1 MSANV
6 NHSAD
11 ATGTDNIQTGAET
24 ETANTTAAASPSAS
38 PITRQ
43 LDKSRQTLL
52 DLSTRNRLLSLP
64 QAATAK
70 LLHFADELTPE
81 VYRLLVNEAKAMSFV
96 PSKTDEEQ
104 AASPAEAA
112 VPPLAPPLALPQPDE
127 QATEESRD
135 ERGIAQRHRD
145 LKLQTRLTSE
155 KLQRRL
161 LDMYSDART
170 FVEEQG
176 VNILFLALGHLQ
188 WFDRN
193 APDKPRFAPL
203 ILLPVALE
211 RKSAA
216 ERFTLSWLQED
227 AAENLSLAAKLKA
240 DFGLELPDFK
250 AGDDFDPAAYLT
262 SVATMAAAQPGWQVL
277 PNAMT
282 LGFFSFAKFLMYRDL
297 DASTWPAEKRL
308 DQQALIAAA
317 LQDGFEAR
325 DQLFPEDADVDQLI
339 PVVSQRHV
347 VDADSSQSLAI
358 EAVRRGENLVIQGPP
373 GTGKSQTITNVIAA
387 AIADGKKVLFISE
400 KMAALEVVNRRL
412 KAVGLGPACL
422 ELHSHHTNKRKV
434 LEELKATRDLGKPRV
449 EHRDQII
456 NELSSVQQ
464 QLNAHSETMHQPLSP
479 CALTPYQIL
488 GHLAKLDAVQIAHLP
503 DLLEGASHWTP
514 EDFHTRQQTVQ
525 ALRQAASKVM
535 PIAQHAWRGVCHP
548 ALLKLDAER
557 FAQQLPALQTLLNQ
571 TLQDSEQLA
580 QSLNGLKA
588 ENIQNLQAQITL
600 AQQLASAPT
609 VDRQAVASVI
619 WSHGLGQL
627 QKLVECGQQFSA
639 QAQNLRNRFAESAWN
654 QDWNSAR
661 QSIAAHGDSLF
672 RIFNSS
678 YRQAIASVKAHL
690 KAELPKTKA
699 ERTQWLDELMQAQS
713 LRQTLS
719 QQNTDGLA
727 AFGQLWQGEQ
737 SDWGQLQ
744 SVLRWMGGPDGQGR
758 SEAFR
763 QLYAQLPSP
772 AHCAELAK
780 TADASLQ
787 KFMQAAQQVL
797 GNYQFD
803 TREAFDA
810 SDLSA
815 IDLSQLQERLAQWMA
830 EPTALLDWT
839 QYHAT
844 RTQARAAGLSPLVE
858 QVEQDAIALA
868 DLSPCFDRA
877 YYEALLRQATQ
888 AYPELVGFNG
898 DQHSQKVRHF
908 RALDIERIELARA
921 QSALSHYEQ
930 VPRTASGIGPLGV
943 LNGEIARKRGHMPLR
958 KLFKL
963 AGEAVQAIKPV
974 FMMSPL
980 SVAQFLEPG
989 AVEFDL
995 LVIDEASQI
1004 EPVDALGAIARCK
1017 QLVVVGDDRQLPPTR
1032 FFSRMTSEQED
1043 FDEDDEDQLIAGAAD
1058 VESILSL
1065 CLAKG
1070 MPQLMLRWHYRSRHQ
1085 SLIAVSNQQFYNSG
1099 LFIVPSPYTARAGMG
1114 LRFHHL
1120 PEGRFDSGATRVN
1133 RIEAQ
1138 TIARAI
1144 MRHALQTPQL
1154 SLGVAAFSLQQKI
1167 AIQDELELLRRQQP
1181 EAESFFVAH
1190 PNEPFFIK
1198 NLENVQGDER
1208 DVIFISV
1215 AYARNAQG
1223 YLPMRFGPVSADG
1236 GERRL
1241 NVLISRAKQ
1250 RCEVFSSIT
1259 ADDID
1264 LERGKGK
1271 GVAALKVFLNY
1282 AATGQLAVAGISGR
1296 DLESP
1301 LEEDVYEA
1309 LTAQGLKI
1317 ETQIGIAGF
1326 FIDLAVV
1333 DPEQP
1338 GRYLLGIECDGA
1350 SYHSSRSARD
1360 RDRLR
1365 QSVLEGHGWKLLRIW
1380 GADWFRQPRAQTE
1393 RVLAAVEAAKQDLE
1407 RNQPVV
1413 QTIYTPAAIEI
1424 IERAPE
1430 ETAAQ
1435 TLAAATS
1442 ATAYTEARLD
1452 IPPQE
1457 LHNVPT
1463 PRLAQLVRQ
1472 VVEQEGPIHFDELVT
1487 RMRTLWGLQRAGSR
1501 VRDAL
1506 DSARQSLLADG
1517 AITTEAE
1524 FLDLPHRAVRV
1535 RDRSAVSSANL
1546 RRPDCLPPAEIR
1558 QAIVQTLQSNLGGQR
1573 DELPGAVARLLGLSA
1588 VTAPVRELVLAQLD
1602 ALHDSGAVEFNGTLY
1617 RPKANS

>member
-1 MSANV
+1 MHADSNSAL
-6 NHSAD
+6 
-11 ATGTDNIQTGAET
+11 
-24 ETANTTAAASPSAS
+24 
-38 PITRQ
+38 ITRQ
-43 LDKSRQTLL
+43 LEKNRQALL

-64 QAATAK
+64 QAATARV
-70 LLHFADELTPE
+70 LHFADERTDE
-81 VYRLLVNEAKAMSFV
+81 VYRLLAGESKAMSFA
-96 PSKTDEEQ
+96 PAKAEEEQ
-104 AASPAEAA
+104 AAADPAEAQETQA
-112 VPPLAPPLALPQPDE
+112 TLALPQPEESVDE
-127 QATEESRD
+127 QFDA
-135 ERGIAQRHRD
+135 RGVAQRHRD
-145 LKLQTRLTSE
+145 LKLQTRLSSE

-170 FVEEQG
+170 FIEEQG
-176 VNILFLALGHLQ
+176 VNILFLALGQLQ

-240 DFGLELPDFK
+240 DFGLELPEFN
-250 AGDDFDPAAYLT
+250 AGDDFDPRAYLAA
-262 SVATMAAAQPGWQVL
+262 VAAMAAAQPGWQVL
-277 PNAMT
+277 PDAMT

-297 DASTWPAEKRL
+297 DTATWPPEKRL

-325 DQLFPEDADVDQLI
+325 EHLFPEDADVDQLI
-339 PVVSQRHV
+339 PVDSQRHV

-412 KAVGLGPACL
+412 KSVGLGPACL
-422 ELHSHHTNKRKV
+422 ELHSHHANKRKV

-449 EHRDQII
+449 EHREQII
-456 NELSSVQQ
+456 HELSNVQQ
-464 QLNAHSETMHQPLSP
+464 QLNAHSRTMHQALAP
-479 CALTPYQIL
+479 CTLTPYQIL
-488 GHLAKLDAVQIAHLP
+488 GQLARLDAVQIAHLP
-503 DLLEGASHWTP
+503 DLLQGTQNWSP
-514 EDFHTRQQTVQ
+514 EDFHSRQQIVE
-525 ALRQAASKVM
+525 ALRQAVSKVS
-535 PIAQHAWRGVCHP
+535 PVARHPWRGVCHP
-548 ALLKLDAER
+548 ALLKLDAQR
-557 FAQQLPALQTLLNQ
+557 FAQQLP
-571 TLQDSEQLA
+571 TLQAMLARLQQDAELLA
-580 QSLNGLKA
+580 QSLSA
-588 ENIQNLQAQITL
+588 PAAQTLQTLHEQITL
-600 AQQLASAPT
+600 AQQLASAPSI
-609 VDRQAVASVI
+609 DRQAVANSI
-619 WSHGLGQL
+619 WDQGLGQL
-627 QKLVECGQQFSA
+627 HKLVECGTRFSLK
-639 QAQNLRNRFAESAWN
+639 AQNLGSSFAESAWTA
-654 QDWNSAR
+654 DWSAPR
-661 QSIAAHGDSLF
+661 QSIAAYGDSLF
-672 RIFNSS
+672 RIFNSG
-678 YRQAIASVKAHL
+678 YRAAIANL
-690 KAELPKTKA
+690 KGQLKTTLPSSRA
-699 ERTQWLDELMQAQS
+699 ERLNLLDSLIEAQQLRQNLGQQQTLGADAFGSLWLD
-713 LRQTLS
+713 
-719 QQNTDGLA
+719 
-727 AFGQLWQGEQ
+727 EQ
-737 SDWGQLQ
+737 SDWAQLQ
-744 SVLRWMGGPDGQGR
+744 AVLGWMAGPDGQGR
-758 SEAFR
+758 SAAFR

-772 AHCAELAK
+772 AHCADLA
-780 TADASLQ
+780 ARASASLQ
-787 KFMQAAQQVL
+787 AFEDAAQSLLDGYRLETQ
-797 GNYQFD
+797 
-803 TREAFDA
+803 EAFGATNLARIPLADFG
-810 SDLSA
+810 
-815 IDLSQLQERLAQWMA
+815 ERLAQWVA
-830 EPTALLDWT
+830 EPNALLDWT
-839 QYHAT
+839 SYHAT
-844 RTQARAAGLSPLVE
+844 REQARAAGMAVLVQQLE
-858 QVEQDAIALA
+858 NESIAQGALPAI
-868 DLSPCFDRA
+868 FERA

-888 AYPELVGFNG
+888 AHPELVAFNG
-898 DQHSQKVRHF
+898 DQHSQKVRQF
-908 RALDIERIELARA
+908 RALDLERIELARA

-930 VPRTASGIGPLGV
+930 VPRSASGMGPLGV

-980 SVAQFLEPG
+980 SVAQFLEPA

-1032 FFSRMTSEQED
+1032 FFSRMTSEQDE
-1043 FDEDDEDQLIAGAAD
+1043 FDDEDEDQLIAGAAD

-1085 SLIAVSNQQFYNSG
+1085 SLIAVSNQQFYNSS
-1099 LFIVPSPYTARAGMG
+1099 LYVVPSPYTARSGMG

-1120 PEGRFDSGATRVN
+1120 PEGRFDSGASRIN

-1144 MRHALQTPQL
+1144 MKHAQQSPQL
-1154 SLGVAAFSLQQKI
+1154 SLGVAAFSLQQKV

-1271 GVAALKVFLNY
+1271 GVAALKVFLQY
-1282 AATGQLAVAGISGR
+1282 AATGQLALAGISGR

-1309 LTAQGLKI
+1309 LTAQGLQVQ
-1317 ETQIGIAGF
+1317 TQIGIAGF

-1338 GRYLLGIECDGA
+1338 GRYLLGIECDGM
-1350 SYHSSRSARD
+1350 SYHHSRSARD

-1365 QSVLEGHGWKLLRIW
+1365 QSVLESQGWTLLRIW
-1380 GADWFRQPRAQTE
+1380 GCDWFRQPRAQTE
-1393 RVLAAVEAAKQDLE
+1393 RVLAAVEAARQRKQAE
-1407 RNQPVV
+1407 PVQPVMAPHQS
-1413 QTIYTPAAIEI
+1413 QTATEV
-1424 IERAPE
+1424 IERAARSDAGSA
-1430 ETAAQ
+1430 ETESAAGPDDSLYQ
-1435 TLAAATS
+1435 
-1442 ATAYTEARLD
+1442 EARFAV
-1452 IPPQE
+1452 PAGE
-1457 LHNVPT
+1457 LHSQST
-1463 PRLAQLVRQ
+1463 AKLAQLMHQ
-1472 VVEQEGPIHFDELVT
+1472 AVELEGPIHFDELVT

-1506 DSARQSLLADG
+1506 EQARQSLLAD
-1517 AITTEAE
+1517 EALAAEGE
-1524 FLDLPHRAVRV
+1524 FLDLPGRAVRV
-1535 RDRSAVSSANL
+1535 RNRAEVGSANL
-1546 RRPDCLPPAEIR
+1546 RRIDCLPPAEIR
-1558 QAIVQTLQSNLGGQR
+1558 AAIALALRSSLGGQR
-1573 DELPGAVARLLGLSA
+1573 EELPVAVARLLGLSA
-1588 VTAPVRELVLAQLD
+1588 VTAPVRELVLTQLD
-1602 ALHDSGAVEFNGTLY
+1602 ALHGSGAVAFNGTLY
-1617 RPKANS
+1617 RLPT

>member
-1 MSANV
+1 MSAND
-6 NHSAD
+6 NASA
-11 ATGTDNIQTGAET
+11 
-24 ETANTTAAASPSAS
+24 ANDGLEAAAPTSSPAAS
-38 PITRQ
+38 TPIARQ
-43 LDKSRQTLL
+43 LEKSRQSLL

-81 VYRLLVNEAKAMSFV
+81 VYRLLVAESKAMSFV
-96 PSKTDEEQ
+96 PSKVDEAEPVNTEAQ
-104 AASPAEAA
+104 AP
-112 VPPLAPPLALPQPDE
+112 ALPQPDAE
-127 QATEESRD
+127 DEPRD
-135 ERGIAQRHRD
+135 ERGVAQRHRD

-240 DFGLELPDFK
+240 DFGLELPEFK
-250 AGDDFDPAAYLT
+250 AGDDFDPAAYLAE
-262 SVATMAAAQPGWQVL
+262 VATMAAAQPGWQVL
-277 PNAMT
+277 PDAMT

-325 DQLFPEDADVDQLI
+325 DEIFPEDADVDALI

-464 QLNAHSETMHQPLSP
+464 QLNAHSDTMHAPLAP
-479 CALTPYQIL
+479 CGLTPYQVL
-488 GHLAKLDAVQIAHLP
+488 GHLAQLDAVQIAHLP
-503 DLLEGASHWTP
+503 DLLQGAQEWSPT
-514 EDFHTRQQTVQ
+514 DFHTRQQTVQ
-525 ALRQAASKVM
+525 ALRQAAAKVT
-535 PIAQHAWRGVCHP
+535 PVAQHPWRGVCHP

-557 FAQQLPALQTLLNQ
+557 FAQQLPALQSLLQ
-571 TLQDSEQLA
+571 QALQDSQQLA
-580 QSLNGLKA
+580 QSLNGPA
-588 ENIQNLQAQITL
+588 AQNSQSLQTQIAL
-600 AQQLASAPT
+600 AQQLALAPT
-609 VDRQAVASVI
+609 VDRQSVVSVI
-619 WSHGLGQL
+619 WSHGLSQL
-627 QKLVECGQQFSA
+627 QKLVDTGYQFNQ
-639 QAQNLRNRFAESAWN
+639 QAQGLRSRFAESAWA
-654 QDWNSAR
+654 QDWNNAR

-672 RIFNSS
+672 RIFNGS
-678 YRQAIASVKAHL
+678 YRQAIASAKAHL
-690 KAELPKTKA
+690 KEALPKTKG
-699 ERTQWLDELMQAQS
+699 ERIQWLDALMQAQS
-713 LRQTLS
+713 LRQTLT
-719 QQNTDGLA
+719 QQNADGLA

-737 SDWGQLQ
+737 SDWSQLQ
-744 SVLRWMGGPDGQGR
+744 AVLGWMAGPDGKGR

-772 AHCAELAK
+772 AHCAELAAK
-780 TADASLQ
+780 AQESLQ
-787 KFMQAAQQVL
+787 KFEQAAQAVL
-797 GNYQFD
+797 ANYQFS
-803 TREAFDA
+803 TEEAFGETA
-810 SDLSA
+810 LAA
-815 IDLSQLQERLAQWMA
+815 ISFEVFAERLAQWMA
-830 EPTALLDWT
+830 QPAALLDWT

-844 RTQARAAGLSPLVE
+844 RELARASGLGPLVQQLE
-858 QVEQDAIALA
+858 LDAIALN
-868 DLSPCFDRA
+868 DLPASFERA

-888 AYPELVGFNG
+888 THPELVGFNG
-898 DQHSQKVRHF
+898 DQHSQKVRQF

-1032 FFSRMTSEQED
+1032 FFSRMTSEQ
-1043 FDEDDEDQLIAGAAD
+1043 DEYDDEDEDQLIAGAAD

-1085 SLIAVSNQQFYNSG
+1085 SLIAVSNQQFYSSS

-1120 PEGRFDSGATRVN
+1120 PEGRFDSGGTRIN
-1133 RIEAQ
+1133 RLEAQ
-1138 TIARAI
+1138 TIANAI
-1144 MRHALQTPQL
+1144 MQHALQTPQL
-1154 SLGVAAFSLQQKI
+1154 SLGVAAFSLQQKV

-1190 PNEPFFIK
+1190 ANEPFFIK

-1282 AATGQLAVAGISGR
+1282 AATGNLTVAGISGR

-1301 LEEDVYEA
+1301 LEEDVYQA
-1309 LTAQGLKI
+1309 LTEKLTELGLKV

-1350 SYHSSRSARD
+1350 SYHHTRSARD

-1365 QSVLEGHGWKLLRIW
+1365 QSVLESHGWQLHRIW
-1380 GADWFRQPRAQTE
+1380 GCDWFRQPRAETE
-1393 RVLAAVEAAKQDLE
+1393 KVLTAVQRARQNIEPNLPQAQAPAA
-1407 RNQPVV
+1407 
-1413 QTIYTPAAIEI
+1413 PAAIEV
-1424 IERAPE
+1424 IERADPAQDPACRQQPANE
-1430 ETAAQ
+1430 AAH
-1435 TLAAATS
+1435 AS
-1442 ATAYTEARLD
+1442 IYTEARFEV
-1452 IPPQE
+1452 PAQE
-1457 LHNVPT
+1457 LHSLPT
-1463 PRLAQLVRQ
+1463 SRLAQLVLQ
-1472 VVEQEGPIHFDELVT
+1472 VVEQEGPIHADELTT

-1501 VRDAL
+1501 VREAL
-1506 DSARQSLLADG
+1506 DAARQSLLTDG
-1517 AITTEAE
+1517 AITAEAD
-1524 FLDLPHRAVRV
+1524 FLDLPGRTVRV

-1558 QAIVQTLQSNLGGQR
+1558 QAIKQTLQSSLGGQR
-1573 DELPGAVARLLGLSA
+1573 EELPGAVARTLGLSA
-1588 VTAPVRELVLAQLD
+1588 VTAPVRELILSQLD
-1602 ALHDSGAVEFNGTLY
+1602 ALHQSAEVEFNGTLY
-1617 RPKANS
+1617 RLPS

>member
-1 MSANV
+1 MHADSNSAL
-6 NHSAD
+6 
-11 ATGTDNIQTGAET
+11 
-24 ETANTTAAASPSAS
+24 
-38 PITRQ
+38 ITRQ
-43 LDKSRQTLL
+43 LEKSRQALL

-64 QAATAK
+64 QAATARV
-70 LLHFADELTPE
+70 LHFADERTDE
-81 VYRLLVNEAKAMSFV
+81 VYRLLAGESKAMSFA
-96 PSKTDEEQ
+96 PAKAEEEQ
-104 AASPAEAA
+104 AAADPAEAQETQTT
-112 VPPLAPPLALPQPDE
+112 LALPQPEESVDE
-127 QATEESRD
+127 QLDA
-135 ERGIAQRHRD
+135 RGMAQRHRD
-145 LKLQTRLTSE
+145 LKLQTRLSSE

-170 FVEEQG
+170 FIEEQG
-176 VNILFLALGHLQ
+176 VNILFLALGQLQ

-240 DFGLELPDFK
+240 DFGLELPEFN
-250 AGDDFDPAAYLT
+250 AGDDFDPRAYLAA
-262 SVATMAAAQPGWQVL
+262 VAAMAAAQPSWQVL
-277 PNAMT
+277 PDAMT

-297 DASTWPAEKRL
+297 DTATWPPEKRL

-325 DQLFPEDADVDQLI
+325 EHLFPEDADVDQLI
-339 PVVSQRHV
+339 PVDSQRHV

-412 KAVGLGPACL
+412 KSVGLGPACL

-449 EHRDQII
+449 EHREQII
-456 NELSSVQQ
+456 HELSNVQQ
-464 QLNAHSETMHQPLSP
+464 QLNAHSRTMHQALAP
-479 CALTPYQIL
+479 CTLTPYQIL
-488 GHLAKLDAVQIAHLP
+488 GQLARLDTVQIAHLP
-503 DLLEGASHWTP
+503 DLLQGAQNWSP
-514 EDFHTRQQTVQ
+514 EDFHSRQQIVE
-525 ALRQAASKVM
+525 ALRQAVSKVS
-535 PIAQHAWRGVCHP
+535 PVAGHPWRGVCHP
-548 ALLKLDAER
+548 ALLKLDAQR
-557 FAQQLPALQTLLNQ
+557 FAQQLP
-571 TLQDSEQLA
+571 TLQAMLARLQQDAELLA
-580 QSLNGLKA
+580 QSLSAPAAQTILTLH
-588 ENIQNLQAQITL
+588 EQITL
-600 AQQLASAPT
+600 AQQLASAPSI
-609 VDRQAVASVI
+609 DRQAVANSI
-619 WSHGLGQL
+619 WDQGLGQL
-627 QKLVECGQQFSA
+627 HKLVECGTRFSLK
-639 QAQNLRNRFAESAWN
+639 AQNLGSSFAESAWTA
-654 QDWNSAR
+654 DWSAPR
-661 QSIAAHGDSLF
+661 QSIAAYGDSLF
-672 RIFNSS
+672 RIFNSG
-678 YRQAIASVKAHL
+678 YRAAIANL
-690 KAELPKTKA
+690 KGQLKTTLPSSRA
-699 ERTQWLDELMQAQS
+699 ERLNLLDSLIEAQQLRQNLGQQQTLGADAFGSLWLD
-713 LRQTLS
+713 
-719 QQNTDGLA
+719 
-727 AFGQLWQGEQ
+727 EQ
-737 SDWGQLQ
+737 SDWAQLQ
-744 SVLRWMGGPDGQGR
+744 AVLGWMAGPDGQGR
-758 SEAFR
+758 SAAFR

-772 AHCAELAK
+772 AHCADLA
-780 TADASLQ
+780 ARASASLQ
-787 KFMQAAQQVL
+787 AFEDAAQSLLDGYRLQT
-797 GNYQFD
+797 Q
-803 TREAFDA
+803 EAFGA
-810 SDLSA
+810 ADLA
-815 IDLSQLQERLAQWMA
+815 RIPLADFGERLAQWVA
-830 EPTALLDWT
+830 EPNALLDWT
-839 QYHAT
+839 SYHAT
-844 RTQARAAGLSPLVE
+844 REQARAAGMAVLVQQLE
-858 QVEQDAIALA
+858 NESIAQGALPAI
-868 DLSPCFDRA
+868 FERA

-888 AYPELVGFNG
+888 AHPELVAFNG
-898 DQHSQKVRHF
+898 DQHSQKVRQF
-908 RALDIERIELARA
+908 RVLDLERIELARA

-930 VPRTASGIGPLGV
+930 VPRSASGMGPLGV

-1032 FFSRMTSEQED
+1032 FFSRMTSEQDE
-1043 FDEDDEDQLIAGAAD
+1043 FDDEDEDQLIAGAAD

-1085 SLIAVSNQQFYNSG
+1085 SLIAVSNQQFYNSS
-1099 LFIVPSPYTARAGMG
+1099 LYVVPSPYTARSGMG

-1120 PEGRFDSGATRVN
+1120 PEGRFDSGASRIN

-1144 MRHALQTPQL
+1144 MQHVQQSPQL
-1154 SLGVAAFSLQQKI
+1154 SLGVAAFSLQQKV

-1271 GVAALKVFLNY
+1271 GVAALKVFLQY
-1282 AATGQLAVAGISGR
+1282 AATGQLALAGISGR

-1309 LTAQGLKI
+1309 LTAQGLQVQ
-1317 ETQIGIAGF
+1317 TQIGIAGF

-1338 GRYLLGIECDGA
+1338 GRYLLGIECDGM
-1350 SYHSSRSARD
+1350 SYHHSRSARD

-1365 QSVLEGHGWKLLRIW
+1365 QSVLESQGWTLLRIW
-1380 GADWFRQPRAQTE
+1380 GCDWFRQPRAQTE
-1393 RVLAAVEAAKQDLE
+1393 RVLAAVEAARQRKQAE
-1407 RNQPVV
+1407 PVQPVMATHQS
-1413 QTIYTPAAIEI
+1413 QTATEV
-1424 IERAPE
+1424 IERAARSDAGSA
-1430 ETAAQ
+1430 ETESAAGPDDSLYQ
-1435 TLAAATS
+1435 
-1442 ATAYTEARLD
+1442 EARFAV
-1452 IPPQE
+1452 PAGE
-1457 LHNVPT
+1457 LHNQST
-1463 PRLAQLVRQ
+1463 AKLAQLMHQ
-1472 VVEQEGPIHFDELVT
+1472 AVELEGPIHFDELVT

-1506 DSARQSLLADG
+1506 EQARQSLMADEALAAEG
-1517 AITTEAE
+1517 E
-1524 FLDLPHRAVRV
+1524 FLDLPGRAVRV
-1535 RDRSAVSSANL
+1535 RNRAEVGSANL
-1546 RRPDCLPPAEIR
+1546 RRIDCLPPAEIR
-1558 QAIVQTLQSNLGGQR
+1558 AAIALALRSSLGGQR
-1573 DELPGAVARLLGLSA
+1573 EELPAAVARLLGLSA
-1588 VTAPVRELVLAQLD
+1588 VTAPVRELVLTQLD
-1602 ALHDSGAVEFNGTLY
+1602 ALHGSGAVAFNGTLY
-1617 RPKANS
+1617 RLPT

>member
-1 MSANV
+1 MHADSNSAL
-6 NHSAD
+6 
-11 ATGTDNIQTGAET
+11 
-24 ETANTTAAASPSAS
+24 
-38 PITRQ
+38 ITRQ
-43 LDKSRQTLL
+43 LEKNRQALL

-64 QAATAK
+64 QAATARV
-70 LLHFADELTPE
+70 LHFADERTDE
-81 VYRLLVNEAKAMSFV
+81 VYRLLAGESKAMSFA
-96 PSKTDEEQ
+96 PAKAEEEQ
-104 AASPAEAA
+104 AAADPAEAQETQA
-112 VPPLAPPLALPQPDE
+112 TLALPQPEESVDE
-127 QATEESRD
+127 QLDA
-135 ERGIAQRHRD
+135 RGVAQRHRD
-145 LKLQTRLTSE
+145 LKLQTRLSSE

-170 FVEEQG
+170 FIEEQG
-176 VNILFLALGHLQ
+176 VNILFLALGQLQ

-240 DFGLELPDFK
+240 DFGLELPEFN
-250 AGDDFDPAAYLT
+250 AGDDFDPRAYLAA
-262 SVATMAAAQPGWQVL
+262 VAAMAAAQPGWQVL
-277 PNAMT
+277 PDAMT

-297 DASTWPAEKRL
+297 DTATWPPEKRL

-325 DQLFPEDADVDQLI
+325 EHLFPEDADVDQLI
-339 PVVSQRHV
+339 PVDSQRHV

-412 KAVGLGPACL
+412 KSVGLGPACL
-422 ELHSHHTNKRKV
+422 ELHSHHANKRKV

-449 EHRDQII
+449 EHREQII
-456 NELSSVQQ
+456 HELSNVQQ
-464 QLNAHSETMHQPLSP
+464 QLNAHSRTMHQALAP
-479 CALTPYQIL
+479 CTLTPYQIL
-488 GHLAKLDAVQIAHLP
+488 GQLARLDAVQIAHLP
-503 DLLEGASHWTP
+503 DLLQGTQNWSP
-514 EDFHTRQQTVQ
+514 EDFHSRQQIVE
-525 ALRQAASKVM
+525 ALRQAVSKVS
-535 PIAQHAWRGVCHP
+535 PVARHPWRGVCHP
-548 ALLKLDAER
+548 ALLKLDAQR
-557 FAQQLPALQTLLNQ
+557 FAQQLP
-571 TLQDSEQLA
+571 TLQAMLARLQQDAELLA
-580 QSLNGLKA
+580 QSLSA
-588 ENIQNLQAQITL
+588 PAAQTLQTLHEQITL
-600 AQQLASAPT
+600 AQQLASAPSI
-609 VDRQAVASVI
+609 DRQAVANSI
-619 WSHGLGQL
+619 WDQGLGQL
-627 QKLVECGQQFSA
+627 HKLVECGTRFSLK
-639 QAQNLRNRFAESAWN
+639 AQNLGSSFAESAWTA
-654 QDWNSAR
+654 DWSAPR
-661 QSIAAHGDSLF
+661 QSIAAYGDSLF
-672 RIFNSS
+672 RIFNSG
-678 YRQAIASVKAHL
+678 YRAAIANL
-690 KAELPKTKA
+690 KGQLKTTLPSSRA
-699 ERTQWLDELMQAQS
+699 ERLNLLDSLIEAQQLRQNLGQQQTLGADAFGSLWLD
-713 LRQTLS
+713 
-719 QQNTDGLA
+719 
-727 AFGQLWQGEQ
+727 EQ
-737 SDWGQLQ
+737 SDWAQLQ
-744 SVLRWMGGPDGQGR
+744 AVLGWMAGPDGQGR
-758 SEAFR
+758 SAAFR

-772 AHCAELAK
+772 AHCADLA
-780 TADASLQ
+780 ARASASLQ
-787 KFMQAAQQVL
+787 AFEDAAQSLLDGYRLETQ
-797 GNYQFD
+797 
-803 TREAFDA
+803 EAFGATNLARIPLADFG
-810 SDLSA
+810 
-815 IDLSQLQERLAQWMA
+815 ERLAQWVA
-830 EPTALLDWT
+830 EPNALLDWT
-839 QYHAT
+839 SYHAT
-844 RTQARAAGLSPLVE
+844 REQARAAGMAVLVQQLE
-858 QVEQDAIALA
+858 NESIAQGALPAI
-868 DLSPCFDRA
+868 FERA

-888 AYPELVGFNG
+888 AHPELVAFNG
-898 DQHSQKVRHF
+898 DQHSQKVRQF
-908 RALDIERIELARA
+908 RALDLERIELARA

-930 VPRTASGIGPLGV
+930 VPRSASGMGPLGV

-980 SVAQFLEPG
+980 SVAQFLEPA

-1032 FFSRMTSEQED
+1032 FFSRMTSEQDE
-1043 FDEDDEDQLIAGAAD
+1043 FDDEDEDQLIAGAAD

-1085 SLIAVSNQQFYNSG
+1085 SLIAVSNQQFYNSS
-1099 LFIVPSPYTARAGMG
+1099 LYVVPSPYTARSGMG

-1120 PEGRFDSGATRVN
+1120 PEGRFDSGASRIN

-1144 MRHALQTPQL
+1144 MKHAQQSPQL
-1154 SLGVAAFSLQQKI
+1154 SLGVAAFSLQQKV

-1271 GVAALKVFLNY
+1271 GVAALKVFLQY
-1282 AATGQLAVAGISGR
+1282 AATGQLTLAGISGR

-1309 LTAQGLKI
+1309 LTAQGLQVQ
-1317 ETQIGIAGF
+1317 TQIGIAGF

-1338 GRYLLGIECDGA
+1338 GRYLLGIECDGM
-1350 SYHSSRSARD
+1350 SYHHSRSARD

-1365 QSVLEGHGWKLLRIW
+1365 QSVLESQGWTLLRIW
-1380 GADWFRQPRAQTE
+1380 GCDWFRQPRAQTE
-1393 RVLAAVEAAKQDLE
+1393 RVLAAVEAARQRKQAE
-1407 RNQPVV
+1407 PVQPVMAPHQS
-1413 QTIYTPAAIEI
+1413 QTATEV
-1424 IERAPE
+1424 IERAARSDAGSA
-1430 ETAAQ
+1430 ETESAAGPDDSLYQ
-1435 TLAAATS
+1435 
-1442 ATAYTEARLD
+1442 EARFAV
-1452 IPPQE
+1452 PAGE
-1457 LHNVPT
+1457 LHSQST
-1463 PRLAQLVRQ
+1463 AKLAQLMHQ
-1472 VVEQEGPIHFDELVT
+1472 AVELEGPIHFDELVT

-1506 DSARQSLLADG
+1506 EQARQSLLAD
-1517 AITTEAE
+1517 EALAAEGE
-1524 FLDLPHRAVRV
+1524 FLDLPGRAVRV
-1535 RDRSAVSSANL
+1535 RNRAEVGSANL
-1546 RRPDCLPPAEIR
+1546 RRIDCLPPAEIR
-1558 QAIVQTLQSNLGGQR
+1558 AAIALALRSSLGGQR
-1573 DELPGAVARLLGLSA
+1573 EELPVAVARLLGLSA
-1588 VTAPVRELVLAQLD
+1588 VTAPVRELVLTQLD
-1602 ALHDSGAVEFNGTLY
+1602 ALHGSGAVAFNGTLY
-1617 RPKANS
+1617 RLPT

>member
-1 MSANV
+1 MHADSNSAL
-6 NHSAD
+6 
-11 ATGTDNIQTGAET
+11 
-24 ETANTTAAASPSAS
+24 
-38 PITRQ
+38 ITRQ
-43 LDKSRQTLL
+43 LEKSRQALL

-64 QAATAK
+64 QAATARV
-70 LLHFADELTPE
+70 LHFADERTDE
-81 VYRLLVNEAKAMSFV
+81 VYRLLAGESKAMSFA
-96 PSKTDEEQ
+96 PAKAEEEQ
-104 AASPAEAA
+104 AAADPAEAQETQA
-112 VPPLAPPLALPQPDE
+112 TLALPQPEESVDE
-127 QATEESRD
+127 QLDA
-135 ERGIAQRHRD
+135 RGVAQRHRD
-145 LKLQTRLTSE
+145 LKLQTRLSSE

-170 FVEEQG
+170 FIEEQG
-176 VNILFLALGHLQ
+176 VNILFLALGQLQ

-240 DFGLELPDFK
+240 DFGLELPEFN
-250 AGDDFDPAAYLT
+250 AGDDFDPHAYLAA
-262 SVATMAAAQPGWQVL
+262 VAAMAAAQPGWQVL
-277 PNAMT
+277 PDAMT

-297 DASTWPAEKRL
+297 DTATWPPEKRL

-317 LQDGFEAR
+317 LQDGFETR
-325 DQLFPEDADVDQLI
+325 EHLFPEDADVDQLI
-339 PVVSQRHV
+339 PVDSQRHV

-412 KAVGLGPACL
+412 KSVGLGPACL
-422 ELHSHHTNKRKV
+422 ELHSHHANKRKV

-449 EHRDQII
+449 EHREQII
-456 NELSSVQQ
+456 HELSNVQQ
-464 QLNAHSETMHQPLSP
+464 QLNAHSRTMHQALAP
-479 CALTPYQIL
+479 CTLTPYQIL
-488 GHLAKLDAVQIAHLP
+488 GQLARLDAVQIAHLP
-503 DLLEGASHWTP
+503 DLLQGTQNWSP
-514 EDFHTRQQTVQ
+514 EDFHSRQQIVE
-525 ALRQAASKVM
+525 ALRQAVSKVS
-535 PIAQHAWRGVCHP
+535 PVARHPWRGVCHP
-548 ALLKLDAER
+548 ALLKLDAQR
-557 FAQQLPALQTLLNQ
+557 FAQQLP
-571 TLQDSEQLA
+571 TLQAMLARLQQDAELLA
-580 QSLNGLKA
+580 QSLSA
-588 ENIQNLQAQITL
+588 PAAQTLQTLHEQITL
-600 AQQLASAPT
+600 AQQLASAPSI
-609 VDRQAVASVI
+609 DRQAVANSI
-619 WSHGLGQL
+619 WDQGLGQL
-627 QKLVECGQQFSA
+627 HKLVECGTRFSLK
-639 QAQNLRNRFAESAWN
+639 AQNLGSSFAESAWTA
-654 QDWNSAR
+654 DWSAPR
-661 QSIAAHGDSLF
+661 QSIAAYGDSLF
-672 RIFNSS
+672 RIFNSG
-678 YRQAIASVKAHL
+678 YRAAIANL
-690 KAELPKTKA
+690 KGQLKTTLPSSRA
-699 ERTQWLDELMQAQS
+699 ERLNLLDSLIEAQQLRQNLGQQQTLGADAFGSLWLD
-713 LRQTLS
+713 
-719 QQNTDGLA
+719 
-727 AFGQLWQGEQ
+727 EQ
-737 SDWGQLQ
+737 SDWAQLQ
-744 SVLRWMGGPDGQGR
+744 AVLGWMAGPDGQGR
-758 SEAFR
+758 SAAFR

-772 AHCAELAK
+772 AHCADLA
-780 TADASLQ
+780 ARASASLQ
-787 KFMQAAQQVL
+787 AFEDAAQSLLDGYRLETQ
-797 GNYQFD
+797 
-803 TREAFDA
+803 EAFGATNLARIPLADFG
-810 SDLSA
+810 
-815 IDLSQLQERLAQWMA
+815 ERLAQWVA
-830 EPTALLDWT
+830 EPNALLDWT
-839 QYHAT
+839 SYHAT
-844 RTQARAAGLSPLVE
+844 REQARAAGMAVLVQQLE
-858 QVEQDAIALA
+858 NESIAQGALPAI
-868 DLSPCFDRA
+868 FERA

-888 AYPELVGFNG
+888 AHPELVAFNG
-898 DQHSQKVRHF
+898 DQHSQKVRQF
-908 RALDIERIELARA
+908 RALDLERIELARA

-930 VPRTASGIGPLGV
+930 VPRSASGMGPLGV

-980 SVAQFLEPG
+980 SVAQFLEPA

-1032 FFSRMTSEQED
+1032 FFSRMTSEQDE
-1043 FDEDDEDQLIAGAAD
+1043 FDDEDEDQLIAGAAD

-1085 SLIAVSNQQFYNSG
+1085 SLIAVSNQQFYNSS
-1099 LFIVPSPYTARAGMG
+1099 LYVVPSPYTARSGMG

-1120 PEGRFDSGATRVN
+1120 PEGRFDSGASRIN

-1144 MRHALQTPQL
+1144 MQHAQQSPQL
-1154 SLGVAAFSLQQKI
+1154 SLGVAAFSLQQKV

-1271 GVAALKVFLNY
+1271 GVAALKVFLQY
-1282 AATGQLAVAGISGR
+1282 AATGQLALAGISGR

-1309 LTAQGLKI
+1309 LTAQGLQVQ
-1317 ETQIGIAGF
+1317 TQIGIAGF

-1338 GRYLLGIECDGA
+1338 GRYLLGIECDGM
-1350 SYHSSRSARD
+1350 SYHHSRSARD

-1365 QSVLEGHGWKLLRIW
+1365 QSVLESQGWTLLRIW
-1380 GADWFRQPRAQTE
+1380 GCDWFRQPRAQTE
-1393 RVLAAVEAAKQDLE
+1393 RVLAAVEAARQRKQAE
-1407 RNQPVV
+1407 PVQPVMATHQS
-1413 QTIYTPAAIEI
+1413 QTATEV
-1424 IERAPE
+1424 IERAARSDAGSA
-1430 ETAAQ
+1430 ETESAAGPDDSLYQ
-1435 TLAAATS
+1435 
-1442 ATAYTEARLD
+1442 EARFAV
-1452 IPPQE
+1452 PSGE
-1457 LHNVPT
+1457 LHSQST
-1463 PRLAQLVRQ
+1463 AKLAQLMHQ
-1472 VVEQEGPIHFDELVT
+1472 AVELEGPIHFDELVT

-1506 DSARQSLLADG
+1506 EQARQSLLAD
-1517 AITTEAE
+1517 EALAAEGE
-1524 FLDLPHRAVRV
+1524 FLDLPGRAVRV
-1535 RDRSAVSSANL
+1535 RNRAELGSANL
-1546 RRPDCLPPAEIR
+1546 RRIDCLPPAEIR
-1558 QAIVQTLQSNLGGQR
+1558 AAIALALRSSLGGQR
-1573 DELPGAVARLLGLSA
+1573 EELPVAVARLLGLSA
-1588 VTAPVRELVLAQLD
+1588 VTAPVRELVLTQLD
-1602 ALHDSGAVEFNGTLY
+1602 ALHGSGAVAFNGTLY
-1617 RPKANS
+1617 RLPT

>member
-1 MSANV
+1 MSANE
-6 NHSAD
+6 NFSAD
-11 ATGTDNIQTGAET
+11 GASEPAPSCT
-24 ETANTTAAASPSAS
+24 EPVVPAA

-81 VYRLLVNEAKAMSFV
+81 VYRLLVTDSKAMSFV
-96 PSKTDEEQ
+96 ASKTEQ
-104 AASPAEAA
+104 EPLTESA
-112 VPPLAPPLALPQPDE
+112 VPLAVSALPQPDDE
-127 QATEESRD
+127 AGDARD
-135 ERGIAQRHRD
+135 ERGVAQRHRD

-161 LDMYSDART
+161 LDMHSDART
-170 FVEEQG
+170 FIEEQG

-216 ERFTLSWLQED
+216 DRFTLTWLQDD

-240 DFGLELPDFK
+240 DFGLELPEFK
-250 AGDDFDPAAYLT
+250 AGDDFDPTTYLA
-262 SVATMAAAQPGWQVL
+262 SVGTMAETQPGWQVL
-277 PNAMT
+277 PHAMT

-297 DASTWPAEKRL
+297 DASTWPADKRL

-317 LQDGFEAR
+317 LQDGFAAR
-325 DQLFPEDADVDQLI
+325 DQLFPDNADVDQLI

-412 KAVGLGPACL
+412 KSVGLGPACL

-434 LEELKATRDLGKPRV
+434 LEEIKATRDLGKPRV

-456 NELSSVQQ
+456 HELSMVQQ
-464 QLNAHSETMHQPLSP
+464 QLNAHSEVMHTALAP

-488 GHLAKLDAVQIAHLP
+488 GHLAQLDAVQIAHLP
-503 DLLEGASHWTP
+503 DLLQGAAGWSP
-514 EDFHTRQQTVQ
+514 SDFHARQQTVQ
-525 ALRQAASKVM
+525 ALGQAASKVA
-535 PIAQHAWRGVCHP
+535 PIHQHPWRGVCHP
-548 ALLKLDAER
+548 ALLKLDADR

-580 QSLNGLKA
+580 QSLNGLQA

-627 QKLVECGQQFSA
+627 QKLVECGVQFSA
-639 QAQNLRNRFAESAWN
+639 QAQSLHSRFAESAWA
-654 QDWNSAR
+654 QDLSSTR

-690 KAELPKTKA
+690 KAELPKTKT

-713 LRQTLS
+713 LRQTLK
-719 QQNTDGLA
+719 QQHSDGLA

-744 SVLRWMGGPDGQGR
+744 AVLRWMAGPEGQGR

-772 AHCAELAK
+772 AHCAERAQ
-780 TADASLQ
+780 TAQTSLQ
-787 KFMQAAQQVL
+787 KFEQAAQTL
-797 GNYQFD
+797 LTHYQLD
-803 TREAFDA
+803 TQEAFGA
-810 SDLSA
+810 ADLA
-815 IDLSQLQERLAQWMA
+815 ALPLPALQERLLQWIDQ
-830 EPTALLDWT
+830 PSALLDWT

-844 RTQARAAGLSPLVE
+844 RTQARASGLAALVE
-858 QVEQDAIALA
+858 QIESAAIALS
-868 DLSPCFDRA
+868 DLPPSFERA
-877 YYEALLRQATQ
+877 YYEALLRQTTQ
-888 AYPELVGFNG
+888 SHPELVSFNG
-898 DQHSQKVRHF
+898 DQHSQKVRQF

-1004 EPVDALGAIARCK
+1004 EPVDALGSVARCK

-1032 FFSRMTSEQED
+1032 FFSRMTSEPED
-1043 FDEDDEDQLIAGAAD
+1043 FDDEDEEQLIAGAAD

-1120 PEGRFDSGATRVN
+1120 PDGRFDSGATRVN

-1144 MRHALQTPQL
+1144 MAHALQTPQL
-1154 SLGVAAFSLQQKI
+1154 SLGVAAFSLQQKV

-1181 EAESFFVAH
+1181 EAEAFFVAH

-1223 YLPMRFGPVSADG
+1223 YLPMRFGPISADG

-1282 AATGQLAVAGISGR
+1282 AATGQLAVASVSGR

-1309 LTAQGLKI
+1309 LTEALKAQGLKV

-1350 SYHSSRSARD
+1350 SYHSTRSARD

-1393 RVLAAVEAAKQDLE
+1393 RVLAAVEATKEDLE
-1407 RNQPVV
+1407 QNQPAV
-1413 QTIYTPAAIEI
+1413 QTIYAPAAIEI
-1424 IERAPE
+1424 IERVPQS
-1430 ETAAQ
+1430 TTAQ
-1435 TLAAATS
+1435 TSAAPAN
-1442 ATAYTEARLD
+1442 ALAYTEASLD
-1452 IPPQE
+1452 IPTQE

-1463 PRLAQLVRQ
+1463 SRLAQLVQQ
-1472 VVEQEGPIHFDELVT
+1472 VVEQEGPIHIDELVT

-1501 VRDAL
+1501 VREAL
-1506 DSARQSLLADG
+1506 DAARQTLLADG
-1517 AITTEAE
+1517 TITVDAE
-1524 FLDLPHRAVRV
+1524 FLDLPERTVRV

-1546 RRPDCLPPAEIR
+1546 RRLDCLPPAEIR
-1558 QAIVQTLQSNLGGQR
+1558 QAIVQALQTSLGGQR
-1573 DELPGAVARLLGLSA
+1573 DELPGAVARLLGLNA
-1588 VTAPVRELVLAQLD
+1588 VTAPVRELILTQLD
-1602 ALHDSGAVEFNGTLY
+1602 ALHASEAVAFNGSLY
-1617 RPKANS
+1617 RLPA

>member
-1 MSANV
+1 M
-6 NHSAD
+6 HAD
-11 ATGTDNIQTGAET
+11 SNFA
-24 ETANTTAAASPSAS
+24 

-43 LDKSRQTLL
+43 LEKSRQALL

-64 QAATAK
+64 QAATARV
-70 LLHFADELTPE
+70 LHFSDERTDE
-81 VYRLLVNEAKAMSFV
+81 VYRLLAGESKAMSFA
-96 PSKTDEEQ
+96 PAKAEEEQ
-104 AASPAEAA
+104 AASDPSEAQETQTA
-112 VPPLAPPLALPQPDE
+112 LALPQPEESVDE
-127 QATEESRD
+127 QLDA
-135 ERGIAQRHRD
+135 RGVAQRHRD
-145 LKLQTRLTSE
+145 LKLQTRLSSE

-170 FVEEQG
+170 FIEEQG
-176 VNILFLALGHLQ
+176 VNILFLALGQLQ

-240 DFGLELPDFK
+240 DFGLELPEFN
-250 AGDDFDPAAYLT
+250 AGDDFDPRAYLA

-277 PNAMT
+277 PDAMT

-297 DASTWPAEKRL
+297 DTATWPPEKRL
-308 DQQALIAAA
+308 EQQALIAAA

-325 DQLFPEDADVDQLI
+325 EHLFPEDADVDQLI
-339 PVVSQRHV
+339 PVDSQRHV

-412 KAVGLGPACL
+412 KSVGLGPACL
-422 ELHSHHTNKRKV
+422 ELHSHHANKRKV
-434 LEELKATRDLGKPRV
+434 LEELKATRDLGRPRV
-449 EHRDQII
+449 EHREQII
-456 NELSSVQQ
+456 HELSNVQQ
-464 QLNAHSETMHQPLSP
+464 QLNSHSRTMHQALEP

-488 GHLAKLDAVQIAHLP
+488 GQLARLDAVQIAHLP
-503 DLLEGASHWTP
+503 DLLQGAQNWSP
-514 EDFHTRQQTVQ
+514 EDFHSRQQIAE
-525 ALRQAASKVM
+525 ALRQAASKVS
-535 PIAQHAWRGVCHP
+535 PVAGHPWRGVCHL
-548 ALLKLDAER
+548 ALLKLDAQR
-557 FAQQLPALQTLLNQ
+557 LAQQLPTQQAMLARLQ
-571 TLQDSEQLA
+571 QDGELLA
-580 QSLNGLKA
+580 QSLSEPA
-588 ENIQNLQAQITL
+588 AQTIQTLHEQITL
-600 AQQLASAPT
+600 AQQLASAPAM
-609 VDRQAVASVI
+609 DRQAVAASI
-619 WSHGLGQL
+619 WDQGLDQL
-627 QKLVECGQQFSA
+627 HKLVECGARFSQ
-639 QAQNLRNRFAESAWN
+639 QAQSLRSNFAESAWTA
-654 QDWNSAR
+654 DWNAPR

-672 RIFNSS
+672 RIFNSG
-678 YRQAIASVKAHL
+678 YRAAIASL
-690 KAELPKTKA
+690 KGQLKTTLPSSRA
-699 ERTQWLDELMQAQS
+699 QRLNLLDSLIEAQQ
-713 LRQTLS
+713 LRRSLS
-719 QQNTDGLA
+719 QQQTQGAD
-727 AFGQLWQGEQ
+727 AFGSLWLGEQ
-737 SDWGQLQ
+737 SNWAQLQ
-744 SVLRWMGGPDGQGR
+744 AVLGWMAGPDGQGR
-758 SEAFR
+758 SAAFR

-772 AHCAELAK
+772 AHCADLAAK
-780 TADASLQ
+780 ADASLQ
-787 KFMQAAQQVL
+787 AFEDSAQSLLQGYL
-797 GNYQFD
+797 LD
-803 TREAFDA
+803 TLEAFGA
-810 SDLSA
+810 ADLA
-815 IDLSQLQERLAQWMA
+815 RIPLADFGERLAQWIT
-830 EPTALLDWT
+830 EPNALLDWT
-839 QYHAT
+839 SYHAT
-844 RTQARAAGLSPLVE
+844 REQARAAGMAALVQQLE
-858 QVEQDAIALA
+858 HESIAQDALA
-868 DLSPCFDRA
+868 AILERA

-888 AYPELVGFNG
+888 AHPELVAFNG
-898 DQHSQKVRHF
+898 DQHSQKVRQF
-908 RALDIERIELARA
+908 RALDLERIELARA

-930 VPRTASGIGPLGV
+930 VPRSASGMGPLGV

-1004 EPVDALGAIARCK
+1004 EPVDALGAIARCR

-1032 FFSRMTSEQED
+1032 FFSRMSSEQDD
-1043 FDEDDEDQLIAGAAD
+1043 FDDEDEDQLIAGAAD

-1099 LFIVPSPYTARAGMG
+1099 LYVVPSPYTARSGMG

-1120 PEGRFDSGATRVN
+1120 PEGRFDSGASRVN

-1144 MRHALQTPQL
+1144 MQHAQQSPQL
-1154 SLGVAAFSLQQKI
+1154 SLGVAAFSLQQKV

-1208 DVIFISV
+1208 DVIYISV

-1271 GVAALKVFLNY
+1271 GVAALKVFLQY
-1282 AATGQLAVAGISGR
+1282 AATGQLALAGVSGR

-1309 LTAQGLKI
+1309 LTAQGLQVQ
-1317 ETQIGIAGF
+1317 TQIGIAGF

-1338 GRYLLGIECDGA
+1338 GRYLLGIECDGM
-1350 SYHSSRSARD
+1350 SYHHSRSARD

-1365 QSVLEGHGWKLLRIW
+1365 QSVLESQGWTLLRIW
-1380 GADWFRQPRAQTE
+1380 GCDWFRQPRAQTE
-1393 RVLAAVEAAKQDLE
+1393 RVLAAVEAARQRKDV
-1407 RNQPVV
+1407 QPVQPV
-1413 QTIYTPAAIEI
+1413 MASHQSQTATEA
-1424 IERAPE
+1424 IERA
-1430 ETAAQ
+1430 TQSDAASAQ
-1435 TLAAATS
+1435 TESAAGPDDS
-1442 ATAYTEARLD
+1442 LYQEARFD
-1452 IPPQE
+1452 VPAGE
-1457 LHNVPT
+1457 LHNQST
-1463 PRLAQLVRQ
+1463 AKLAQLMHRA
-1472 VVEQEGPIHFDELVT
+1472 VELEGPIHFDELVT

-1506 DSARQSLLADG
+1506 EQARQSLLVDKALAAEG
-1517 AITTEAE
+1517 E
-1524 FLDLPHRAVRV
+1524 FLDLPGRAVRV
-1535 RDRSAVSSANL
+1535 RNRAEVGSANL
-1546 RRPDCLPPAEIR
+1546 RRIDCLPPAEIR
-1558 QAIVQTLQSNLGGQR
+1558 AAIALALRTSLGGQR
-1573 DELPGAVARLLGLSA
+1573 DELPAAVARLLGLSA
-1588 VTAPVRELVLAQLD
+1588 VTAPVRELVLTQLD
-1602 ALHDSGAVEFNGTLY
+1602 ALHGSGAVAFNGTLY
-1617 RPKANS
+1617 RLQT

>member
-1 MSANV
+1 MHADSNSAL
-6 NHSAD
+6 
-11 ATGTDNIQTGAET
+11 
-24 ETANTTAAASPSAS
+24 
-38 PITRQ
+38 ITRQ
-43 LDKSRQTLL
+43 LEKSRQALL

-64 QAATAK
+64 QAATARV
-70 LLHFADELTPE
+70 LHFADERTDE
-81 VYRLLVNEAKAMSFV
+81 VYRLLAGESKAMSFA
-96 PSKTDEEQ
+96 PAKAEEEQ
-104 AASPAEAA
+104 AAADPAEAQETQA
-112 VPPLAPPLALPQPDE
+112 TLALPQPEESVDE
-127 QATEESRD
+127 QLDA
-135 ERGIAQRHRD
+135 RGVAQRHRD
-145 LKLQTRLTSE
+145 LKLQTRLSSE

-170 FVEEQG
+170 FIEEQG
-176 VNILFLALGHLQ
+176 VNILFLALGQLQ

-240 DFGLELPDFK
+240 DFGLELPEFN
-250 AGDDFDPAAYLT
+250 AGDDFDPRAYLAA
-262 SVATMAAAQPGWQVL
+262 VAAMAAAQPGWQVL
-277 PNAMT
+277 PDAMT

-297 DASTWPAEKRL
+297 DTATWPPEKRL

-325 DQLFPEDADVDQLI
+325 EHLFPEDADVDQLI
-339 PVVSQRHV
+339 PVDSQRHV

-412 KAVGLGPACL
+412 KSVGLGPACL
-422 ELHSHHTNKRKV
+422 ELHSHHANKRKV

-449 EHRDQII
+449 EHREQII
-456 NELSSVQQ
+456 HELSNVQQ
-464 QLNAHSETMHQPLSP
+464 QLNAHSRTMHQALAP
-479 CALTPYQIL
+479 CTLTPYQIL
-488 GHLAKLDAVQIAHLP
+488 GQLARLDAVQIAHLP
-503 DLLEGASHWTP
+503 DLLQGTQNWSP
-514 EDFHTRQQTVQ
+514 EDFHSRQQIVE
-525 ALRQAASKVM
+525 ALRQAVSKVS
-535 PIAQHAWRGVCHP
+535 PVARHPWRGVCHP
-548 ALLKLDAER
+548 ALLKLDAQR
-557 FAQQLPALQTLLNQ
+557 FAQQLPKLQAMLAR
-571 TLQDSEQLA
+571 LQQDAELLA
-580 QSLNGLKA
+580 QSLSA
-588 ENIQNLQAQITL
+588 PAAQTLQTLHEQITL
-600 AQQLASAPT
+600 AQQLASAPSI
-609 VDRQAVASVI
+609 DRQAVANSI
-619 WSHGLGQL
+619 WDQGLGQL
-627 QKLVECGQQFSA
+627 HKLVECGTRFSLK
-639 QAQNLRNRFAESAWN
+639 AQNLGSSFAESAWTA
-654 QDWNSAR
+654 DWSAPR
-661 QSIAAHGDSLF
+661 QSIAAYGDSLF
-672 RIFNSS
+672 RIFNSG
-678 YRQAIASVKAHL
+678 YRAAIANL
-690 KAELPKTKA
+690 KGQLKTTLPSSRA
-699 ERTQWLDELMQAQS
+699 ERLNLLDSLIEAQQLRQNLGQQQTLGADAFGSLWLD
-713 LRQTLS
+713 
-719 QQNTDGLA
+719 
-727 AFGQLWQGEQ
+727 EQ
-737 SDWGQLQ
+737 SDWAQLQ
-744 SVLRWMGGPDGQGR
+744 AVLGWMAGPDGQGR
-758 SEAFR
+758 SAAFR

-772 AHCAELAK
+772 AHCADLA
-780 TADASLQ
+780 ARASASLQ
-787 KFMQAAQQVL
+787 AFEDAAQSLLDGYRLETQ
-797 GNYQFD
+797 
-803 TREAFDA
+803 EAFGA
-810 SDLSA
+810 ADLA
-815 IDLSQLQERLAQWMA
+815 RIPLADFGERLAQWVA
-830 EPTALLDWT
+830 EPNALLDWT
-839 QYHAT
+839 SYHAT
-844 RTQARAAGLSPLVE
+844 REQARAAGMAVLVQQLE
-858 QVEQDAIALA
+858 NESIAQGALPAI
-868 DLSPCFDRA
+868 FERA

-888 AYPELVGFNG
+888 AHPELVAFNG
-898 DQHSQKVRHF
+898 DQHSQKVRQF
-908 RALDIERIELARA
+908 RALDLERIELARA

-930 VPRTASGIGPLGV
+930 VPRSASGMGPLGV

-980 SVAQFLEPG
+980 SVAQFLEPA

-1032 FFSRMTSEQED
+1032 FFSRMTSEQDE
-1043 FDEDDEDQLIAGAAD
+1043 FDDEDEDQLIAGAAD

-1085 SLIAVSNQQFYNSG
+1085 SLIAVSNQQFYNSS
-1099 LFIVPSPYTARAGMG
+1099 LYVVPSPYTARSGMG

-1120 PEGRFDSGATRVN
+1120 PEGRFDSGASRIN

-1144 MRHALQTPQL
+1144 MQHAQQSPQL
-1154 SLGVAAFSLQQKI
+1154 SLGVAAFSLQQKV

-1271 GVAALKVFLNY
+1271 GVAALKVFLQY
-1282 AATGQLAVAGISGR
+1282 AATGQLALAGISGR

-1309 LTAQGLKI
+1309 LTAQGLQVQ
-1317 ETQIGIAGF
+1317 TQIGIAGF

-1333 DPEQP
+1333 DSEQP
-1338 GRYLLGIECDGA
+1338 GRYLLGIECDGM
-1350 SYHSSRSARD
+1350 SYHHSRSARD

-1365 QSVLEGHGWKLLRIW
+1365 QSVLESQGWTLLRIW
-1380 GADWFRQPRAQTE
+1380 GCDWFRQPRAQTE
-1393 RVLAAVEAAKQDLE
+1393 RVLAAVEAARQRKQAE
-1407 RNQPVV
+1407 PVQPVMATHQS
-1413 QTIYTPAAIEI
+1413 QTATEV
-1424 IERAPE
+1424 IERAARSDAGSA
-1430 ETAAQ
+1430 ETESAAGPDDSLYQ
-1435 TLAAATS
+1435 
-1442 ATAYTEARLD
+1442 EARFAV
-1452 IPPQE
+1452 PAGE
-1457 LHNVPT
+1457 LHSQST
-1463 PRLAQLVRQ
+1463 AKLAQLMHQ
-1472 VVEQEGPIHFDELVT
+1472 AVELEGPIHFDELVT

-1506 DSARQSLLADG
+1506 EQARQSLLAD
-1517 AITTEAE
+1517 EALAAEGE
-1524 FLDLPHRAVRV
+1524 FLDLPGRAVRV
-1535 RDRSAVSSANL
+1535 RNRAEVGSANL
-1546 RRPDCLPPAEIR
+1546 RRIDCLPPAEIR
-1558 QAIVQTLQSNLGGQR
+1558 AAIALALRSSLGGQR
-1573 DELPGAVARLLGLSA
+1573 EELPVAVARLLGLSA
-1588 VTAPVRELVLAQLD
+1588 VTAPVRELVLTQLD
-1602 ALHDSGAVEFNGTLY
+1602 ALHGSGAVAFNGTLY
-1617 RPKANS
+1617 RLPT

>member
-1 MSANV
+1 MHADSNSAL
-6 NHSAD
+6 
-11 ATGTDNIQTGAET
+11 
-24 ETANTTAAASPSAS
+24 
-38 PITRQ
+38 ITRQ
-43 LDKSRQTLL
+43 LEKNRQALL

-64 QAATAK
+64 QAATARV
-70 LLHFADELTPE
+70 LHFADERTDE
-81 VYRLLVNEAKAMSFV
+81 VYRLLAGESKAMSFA
-96 PSKTDEEQ
+96 PAKAEEEQ
-104 AASPAEAA
+104 AAADPAEAQETQA
-112 VPPLAPPLALPQPDE
+112 TLALPQPEESVDE
-127 QATEESRD
+127 QLDA
-135 ERGIAQRHRD
+135 RGVAQRHRD
-145 LKLQTRLTSE
+145 LKLQTRLSSE

-170 FVEEQG
+170 FIEEQG
-176 VNILFLALGHLQ
+176 VNILFLALGQLQ

-240 DFGLELPDFK
+240 DFGLELPEFN
-250 AGDDFDPAAYLT
+250 AGDDFDPRAYLAA
-262 SVATMAAAQPGWQVL
+262 VAAMAAAQPGWQVL
-277 PNAMT
+277 PDAMT

-297 DASTWPAEKRL
+297 DTATWPPEKRL

-325 DQLFPEDADVDQLI
+325 EHLFPEDADVDQLI
-339 PVVSQRHV
+339 PVDSQRHV

-412 KAVGLGPACL
+412 KSVGLGPACL
-422 ELHSHHTNKRKV
+422 ELHSHHANKRKV

-449 EHRDQII
+449 EHREQII
-456 NELSSVQQ
+456 HELSNVQQ
-464 QLNAHSETMHQPLSP
+464 QLNAHSRTMHQALAP
-479 CALTPYQIL
+479 CTLTPYQIL
-488 GHLAKLDAVQIAHLP
+488 GQLARLDAVQIAHLP
-503 DLLEGASHWTP
+503 DLLQGTQNWSP
-514 EDFHTRQQTVQ
+514 EDFHSRQQIVE
-525 ALRQAASKVM
+525 ALRQAVSKVS
-535 PIAQHAWRGVCHP
+535 PVARHPWRGVCHP
-548 ALLKLDAER
+548 ALLKLDAQR
-557 FAQQLPALQTLLNQ
+557 FAQQLP
-571 TLQDSEQLA
+571 TLQAMLARLQQDAELLA
-580 QSLNGLKA
+580 QSLSA
-588 ENIQNLQAQITL
+588 PAAQTLQTLHEQITL
-600 AQQLASAPT
+600 AQQLASAPSI
-609 VDRQAVASVI
+609 DRQAVANSI
-619 WSHGLGQL
+619 WDQGLGQL
-627 QKLVECGQQFSA
+627 HKLVECGTRFSLK
-639 QAQNLRNRFAESAWN
+639 AQNLGSSFAESAWTA
-654 QDWNSAR
+654 DWSAPR
-661 QSIAAHGDSLF
+661 QSIAAYGDSLF
-672 RIFNSS
+672 RIFNSG
-678 YRQAIASVKAHL
+678 YRAAIANL
-690 KAELPKTKA
+690 KGQLKTTLPSSRA
-699 ERTQWLDELMQAQS
+699 ERLNLLDSLIEAQQLRQNLGQQQTLGADAFGSLWLD
-713 LRQTLS
+713 
-719 QQNTDGLA
+719 
-727 AFGQLWQGEQ
+727 EQ
-737 SDWGQLQ
+737 SDWAQLQ
-744 SVLRWMGGPDGQGR
+744 AVLGWMAGPDGQGR
-758 SEAFR
+758 SAAFR

-772 AHCAELAK
+772 AHCADLA
-780 TADASLQ
+780 ARASASLQ
-787 KFMQAAQQVL
+787 AFEDAAQSLLDGYRLETQ
-797 GNYQFD
+797 
-803 TREAFDA
+803 EAFGATNLARIPLADFG
-810 SDLSA
+810 
-815 IDLSQLQERLAQWMA
+815 ERLAQWVA
-830 EPTALLDWT
+830 EPNALLDWT
-839 QYHAT
+839 SYHAT
-844 RTQARAAGLSPLVE
+844 REQARAAGMAVLVQQLE
-858 QVEQDAIALA
+858 NESIAQGALPAI
-868 DLSPCFDRA
+868 FERA

-888 AYPELVGFNG
+888 AHPELVAFNG
-898 DQHSQKVRHF
+898 DQHSQKVRQF
-908 RALDIERIELARA
+908 RALDLERIELARA

-930 VPRTASGIGPLGV
+930 VPRSASGMGPLGV

-980 SVAQFLEPG
+980 SVAQFLEPA

-1032 FFSRMTSEQED
+1032 FFSRMTSEQDE
-1043 FDEDDEDQLIAGAAD
+1043 FDDEDEDQLIAGAAD

-1085 SLIAVSNQQFYNSG
+1085 SLIAVSNQQFYNSS
-1099 LFIVPSPYTARAGMG
+1099 LYVVPSPYTARSGMG

-1120 PEGRFDSGATRVN
+1120 PEGRFDSGASRIN

-1144 MRHALQTPQL
+1144 MKHAQQSPQL
-1154 SLGVAAFSLQQKI
+1154 SLGVAAFSLQQKV

-1271 GVAALKVFLNY
+1271 GVAALKVFLQY
-1282 AATGQLAVAGISGR
+1282 AATGQLALAGISGR

-1309 LTAQGLKI
+1309 LTAQGLQVQ
-1317 ETQIGIAGF
+1317 TQIGIAGF

-1338 GRYLLGIECDGA
+1338 GRYLLGIECDGM
-1350 SYHSSRSARD
+1350 SYHHSRSARD

-1365 QSVLEGHGWKLLRIW
+1365 QSVLESQGWTLLRIW
-1380 GADWFRQPRAQTE
+1380 GCDWFRQPRAQTE
-1393 RVLAAVEAAKQDLE
+1393 RVLAAVEAARQRKQAE
-1407 RNQPVV
+1407 PVQPVMAPHQS
-1413 QTIYTPAAIEI
+1413 QTATEV
-1424 IERAPE
+1424 IERAARSDAGSA
-1430 ETAAQ
+1430 ETESAAGPDDSLYQ
-1435 TLAAATS
+1435 
-1442 ATAYTEARLD
+1442 EARFAV
-1452 IPPQE
+1452 PAGE
-1457 LHNVPT
+1457 LHSQST
-1463 PRLAQLVRQ
+1463 AKLAQLMHQ
-1472 VVEQEGPIHFDELVT
+1472 AVELEGPIHFDELVT

-1506 DSARQSLLADG
+1506 EQARQSLLAD
-1517 AITTEAE
+1517 EALAAEGE
-1524 FLDLPHRAVRV
+1524 FLDLPGRAVRV
-1535 RDRSAVSSANL
+1535 RNRAEVGSANL
-1546 RRPDCLPPAEIR
+1546 RRIDCLPPAEIR
-1558 QAIVQTLQSNLGGQR
+1558 AAIALALRSSLGGQR
-1573 DELPGAVARLLGLSA
+1573 EELPVAVARLLGLSA
-1588 VTAPVRELVLAQLD
+1588 VTAPVRELVLTQLD
-1602 ALHDSGAVEFNGTLY
+1602 ALHGSGAVAFNGTLY
-1617 RPKANS
+1617 RLPT

>member
-1 MSANV
+1 MHADSNSAL
-6 NHSAD
+6 
-11 ATGTDNIQTGAET
+11 
-24 ETANTTAAASPSAS
+24 
-38 PITRQ
+38 ITRQ
-43 LDKSRQTLL
+43 LEKSRQALL

-64 QAATAK
+64 QAATARV
-70 LLHFADELTPE
+70 LHFADERTDE
-81 VYRLLVNEAKAMSFV
+81 VYRLLAGESKAMSFA
-96 PSKTDEEQ
+96 PAKAEEEQ
-104 AASPAEAA
+104 AAAAPAEAQETQTT
-112 VPPLAPPLALPQPDE
+112 LALPQPEESVDE
-127 QATEESRD
+127 QLDA
-135 ERGIAQRHRD
+135 RGVAQRHRD
-145 LKLQTRLTSE
+145 LKLQTRLSSE

-170 FVEEQG
+170 FIEEQG
-176 VNILFLALGHLQ
+176 VNILFLALGQLQ

-240 DFGLELPDFK
+240 DFGLELPEFN
-250 AGDDFDPAAYLT
+250 AGDDFDPRAYLAA
-262 SVATMAAAQPGWQVL
+262 VAAMAAAQPGWQVL
-277 PNAMT
+277 PDAMT

-297 DASTWPAEKRL
+297 DTATWPPEKRL

-325 DQLFPEDADVDQLI
+325 EHLFPEDADVDQLI
-339 PVVSQRHV
+339 PVDIQRHV

-412 KAVGLGPACL
+412 KSVGLGPACL
-422 ELHSHHTNKRKV
+422 ELHSHHANKRKV

-449 EHRDQII
+449 EHREQII
-456 NELSSVQQ
+456 HELSNVQQ
-464 QLNAHSETMHQPLSP
+464 QLNAHSRTMHQALAP
-479 CALTPYQIL
+479 CTLTPYQIL
-488 GHLAKLDAVQIAHLP
+488 GQLARLDAVQIAHLP
-503 DLLEGASHWTP
+503 DLLQGTQNWSP
-514 EDFHTRQQTVQ
+514 EDFHSRQQIVE
-525 ALRQAASKVM
+525 ALRQAVSKVS
-535 PIAQHAWRGVCHP
+535 PVARHPWRGVCHP
-548 ALLKLDAER
+548 ALLKLDAQR
-557 FAQQLPALQTLLNQ
+557 FAQQLPKLQAMLAR
-571 TLQDSEQLA
+571 LQQDAELLA
-580 QSLNGLKA
+580 QSLSA
-588 ENIQNLQAQITL
+588 PAAQTLQTLHEQITL
-600 AQQLASAPT
+600 AQQLASAPSI
-609 VDRQAVASVI
+609 DRQAVANSI
-619 WSHGLGQL
+619 WDQSLGQL
-627 QKLVECGQQFSA
+627 HKLVECGTRFSLK
-639 QAQNLRNRFAESAWN
+639 AQNLGSSFAESAWTA
-654 QDWNSAR
+654 DWSAPR
-661 QSIAAHGDSLF
+661 QSIAAYGDSLF
-672 RIFNSS
+672 RIFNSG
-678 YRQAIASVKAHL
+678 YRAAIANL
-690 KAELPKTKA
+690 KGQLKTTLPSSRA
-699 ERTQWLDELMQAQS
+699 ERLNLLDSLIEAQQLRQNLGQQQTLGADAFGSLWLD
-713 LRQTLS
+713 
-719 QQNTDGLA
+719 
-727 AFGQLWQGEQ
+727 EQ
-737 SDWGQLQ
+737 SDWAQLQ
-744 SVLRWMGGPDGQGR
+744 AVLGWMAGPDGQGR
-758 SEAFR
+758 SAAFR

-772 AHCAELAK
+772 AHCADLA
-780 TADASLQ
+780 ARASASLQ
-787 KFMQAAQQVL
+787 AFEDAAQSLLDGYRLETQ
-797 GNYQFD
+797 
-803 TREAFDA
+803 EAFGATNLARIPLADFG
-810 SDLSA
+810 
-815 IDLSQLQERLAQWMA
+815 ERLAQWVA
-830 EPTALLDWT
+830 EPNALLDWT
-839 QYHAT
+839 SYHAT
-844 RTQARAAGLSPLVE
+844 REQARAAGMAVLVQQLE
-858 QVEQDAIALA
+858 NESIAQGALPAI
-868 DLSPCFDRA
+868 FERA

-888 AYPELVGFNG
+888 AHPELVAFNG
-898 DQHSQKVRHF
+898 DQHSQKVRQF
-908 RALDIERIELARA
+908 RALDLERIELARA

-930 VPRTASGIGPLGV
+930 VPRSASGMGPLGV

-980 SVAQFLEPG
+980 SVAQFLEPA

-1032 FFSRMTSEQED
+1032 FFSRMTSEQDE
-1043 FDEDDEDQLIAGAAD
+1043 FDDEDEDQLIAGAAD

-1085 SLIAVSNQQFYNSG
+1085 SLIAVSNQQFYNSS
-1099 LFIVPSPYTARAGMG
+1099 LYVVPSPYTARSGMG
-1114 LRFHHL
+1114 LRFHHM
-1120 PEGRFDSGATRVN
+1120 PEGRFDSGASRIN

-1144 MRHALQTPQL
+1144 MQHAQQSPQL
-1154 SLGVAAFSLQQKI
+1154 SLGVAAFSLQQKV

-1271 GVAALKVFLNY
+1271 GVAALKVFLQY
-1282 AATGQLAVAGISGR
+1282 AATGQLALAGISGR

-1309 LTAQGLKI
+1309 LTAQGLQVQ
-1317 ETQIGIAGF
+1317 TQIGIAGF

-1338 GRYLLGIECDGA
+1338 GRYLLGIECDGM
-1350 SYHSSRSARD
+1350 SYHHSRSARD

-1365 QSVLEGHGWKLLRIW
+1365 QSVLESQGWTLLRIW
-1380 GADWFRQPRAQTE
+1380 GCDWFRQPRAQTE
-1393 RVLAAVEAAKQDLE
+1393 RVLAAVEAARQRKQAE
-1407 RNQPVV
+1407 PVQPVMATHQS
-1413 QTIYTPAAIEI
+1413 QTATEV
-1424 IERAPE
+1424 IERAARSDAGSA
-1430 ETAAQ
+1430 ETESAAGPDDSLYQ
-1435 TLAAATS
+1435 
-1442 ATAYTEARLD
+1442 EARFAV
-1452 IPPQE
+1452 PAGE
-1457 LHNVPT
+1457 LHSQST
-1463 PRLAQLVRQ
+1463 AKLAQLMHQ
-1472 VVEQEGPIHFDELVT
+1472 AVELEGPIHFDELVT

-1506 DSARQSLLADG
+1506 EQARQSLLAD
-1517 AITTEAE
+1517 EALAAEGE
-1524 FLDLPHRAVRV
+1524 FLDLPGRAVRV
-1535 RDRSAVSSANL
+1535 RNRAEVGSANL
-1546 RRPDCLPPAEIR
+1546 RRIDCLPPAEIR
-1558 QAIVQTLQSNLGGQR
+1558 AAIALALRSSLGGQR
-1573 DELPGAVARLLGLSA
+1573 EELPVAVARLLGLSA
-1588 VTAPVRELVLAQLD
+1588 VTAPVRELVLTQLD
-1602 ALHDSGAVEFNGTLY
+1602 ALHGSGAVAFNGTLY
-1617 RPKANS
+1617 RLPT

>member
-1 MSANV
+1 MSANE
-6 NHSAD
+6 NSS
-11 ATGTDNIQTGAET
+11 
-24 ETANTTAAASPSAS
+24 AASGSEGSAS
-38 PITRQ
+38 GDAFAAVPAAVSLPSSPIARQ
-43 LDKSRQTLL
+43 LEKSRQSLL

-81 VYRLLVNEAKAMSFV
+81 VYRLLVTDGKAMSFV
-96 PSKTDEEQ
+96 PSKTDE
-104 AASPAEAA
+104 AAQIPAEAQ
-112 VPPLAPPLALPQPDE
+112 PLALPQPEDDTSAE
-127 QATEESRD
+127 RD
-135 ERGIAQRHRD
+135 ERGVTQRHRD
-145 LKLQTRLTSE
+145 LKLQTRLNSE

-161 LDMYSDART
+161 LDMHSDART

-240 DFGLELPDFK
+240 DFGLELPEFK
-250 AGDDFDPAAYLT
+250 VGDDFDPVAYLAQV
-262 SVATMAAAQPGWQVL
+262 SSMAAAQPGWQVL
-277 PNAMT
+277 SDAMT

-297 DASTWPAEKRL
+297 DTSTWPQDKRL
-308 DQQALIAAA
+308 DQQALIASA

-325 DQLFPEDADVDQLI
+325 SEIFPEDADVDELI

-434 LEELKATRDLGKPRV
+434 LEELKATRDLGRPRV

-456 NELSSVQQ
+456 NELTHVQQ
-464 QLNAHSETMHQPLSP
+464 QLNAHSEVMHQALVP

-488 GHLAKLDAVQIAHLP
+488 GQLAKLDAVQIAHLP
-503 DLLEGASHWTP
+503 DLLQGAQDWTP
-514 EDFHTRQQTVQ
+514 TDFSERQQTVQ
-525 ALRQAASKVM
+525 ALSQAASKVM
-535 PIAQHAWRGVCHP
+535 HIHQHPWRGVCHP
-548 ALLKLDAER
+548 ALLKMDAER
-557 FAQQLPALQTLLNQ
+557 FALQLPAVQNLLQQ

-580 QSLNGLKA
+580 QSLHA
-588 ENIQNLQAQITL
+588 PAPQNTQGIEEQMAL

-609 VDRQAVASVI
+609 VDRQSVASAI

-627 QKLVECGQQFSA
+627 QKLLETGQQFSQ
-639 QAQNLRNRFAESAWN
+639 QAQGLRSHFAESAWSH
-654 QDWNSAR
+654 DWKSAR

-672 RIFNSS
+672 RLFNGG

-690 KAELPKTKA
+690 KETLPKTKA
-699 ERTQWLDELMQAQS
+699 ERIQWLDALMQAQD
-713 LRQTLS
+713 LRQTLA
-719 QQNTDGLA
+719 QQSADGTA

-737 SDWGQLQ
+737 SDWSQLQ
-744 SVLRWMGGPDGQGR
+744 AVLRWMSGPDGQGR
-758 SEAFR
+758 SESFR

-772 AHCAELAK
+772 AHCAELAA
-780 TADASLQ
+780 TATASLQ
-787 KFMQAAQQVL
+787 KLEQAAQSL
-797 GNYQFD
+797 LTNYQLNIN
-803 TREAFDA
+803 EAFDA
-810 SDLSA
+810 SELSA
-815 IDLSQLQERLAQWMA
+815 IPFTALNERLTQWIAQPA
-830 EPTALLDWT
+830 ALLDWT

-844 RTQARAAGLSPLVE
+844 REQARASGLSPLVE
-858 QVEQDAIALA
+858 QLELDAITLDALP
-868 DLSPCFDRA
+868 SSFERA

-888 AYPELVGFNG
+888 THPALVAFNG
-898 DQHSQKVRHF
+898 DQHSQKVRQF

-943 LNGEIARKRGHMPLR
+943 INGEIARKRGHMPLR

-1032 FFSRMTSEQED
+1032 FFSRMTSEQ
-1043 FDEDDEDQLIAGAAD
+1043 DELDDEDEEQLIAGAAD

-1120 PEGRFDSGATRVN
+1120 PEGRFDSGGTRVN

-1144 MRHALQTPQL
+1144 MAHALQTPQL
-1154 SLGVAAFSLQQKI
+1154 SLGVAAFSLQQKV

-1208 DVIFISV
+1208 DVIYISV

-1282 AATGQLAVAGISGR
+1282 AATGNLAVASISGR

-1301 LEEDVYEA
+1301 LEEDIYEA
-1309 LTAQGLKI
+1309 LTAKLTPLGLQI

-1338 GRYLLGIECDGA
+1338 GRYLLGIECDGM
-1350 SYHSSRSARD
+1350 SYHHSRSARD

-1365 QSVLEGHGWKLLRIW
+1365 QSVLESQGWTLLRIW
-1380 GADWFRQPRAQTE
+1380 GCDWFRQPRAETE
-1393 RVLAAVEAAKQDLE
+1393 KVLAAVQRAQQNLE
-1407 RNQPVV
+1407 PNLPQAQIPSA
-1413 QTIYTPAAIEI
+1413 PAAIEV
-1424 IERAPE
+1424 IERVEPAKDASNSDQARPE
-1430 ETAAQ
+1430 VAYAEAS
-1435 TLAAATS
+1435 LDVPSKDLHSLPTS
-1442 ATAYTEARLD
+1442 L
-1452 IPPQE
+1452 
-1457 LHNVPT
+1457 
-1463 PRLAQLVRQ
+1463 LAQLVLQ
-1472 VVEQEGPIHFDELVT
+1472 VVEQEGPVHFDELTT

-1506 DSARQSLLADG
+1506 DAARQSLLADG
-1517 AITTEAE
+1517 AITAEAD
-1524 FLDLPHRAVRV
+1524 FLDLPGRTVRV

-1546 RRPDCLPPAEIR
+1546 RRPDCLPPAEVR
-1558 QAIVQTLQSNLGGQR
+1558 QAIKQALQSSLGGQR
-1573 DELPGAVARLLGLSA
+1573 DELPAAVARMLGLNA
-1588 VTAPVRELVLAQLD
+1588 VTVAVRELILGQLD
-1602 ALHDSGAVEFNGTLY
+1602 ALHHSAEVRFNGTLY
-1617 RPKANS
+1617 QLPA

>member
-11 ATGTDNIQTGAET
+11 DNSTPALSGTEPAS
-24 ETANTTAAASPSAS
+24 AAAPAS

-43 LDKSRQTLL
+43 LEKSRQSLL

-64 QAATAK
+64 QTATAK

-81 VYRLLVNEAKAMSFV
+81 VYRLLVSENKAMSFV
-96 PSKTDEEQ
+96 PSRSDEAEQTNAAEQ
-104 AASPAEAA
+104 AAAEAQ
-112 VPPLAPPLALPQPDE
+112 PPALPQPDDE
-127 QATEESRD
+127 PRD
-135 ERGIAQRHRD
+135 ERGVAQRHRD
-145 LKLQTRLTSE
+145 LKLQTRLSSE

-240 DFGLELPDFK
+240 DFGLELPEFK
-250 AGDDFDPAAYLT
+250 VGDDFDPAAYLAEV
-262 SVATMAAAQPGWQVL
+262 SAVAAAQPGWQVL
-277 PNAMT
+277 PDAMT

-308 DQQALIAAA
+308 DQQTLIAAA

-325 DQLFPEDADVDQLI
+325 DEIFPEDADVDALI

-422 ELHSHHTNKRKV
+422 ELHSHHANKRKV
-434 LEELKATRDLGKPRV
+434 LEELKATSDLGKPRV

-456 NELSSVQQ
+456 HELDSVQQ
-464 QLNAHSETMHQPLSP
+464 RLNAHSETMHAPLAPS
-479 CALTPYQIL
+479 ALTPYQVL
-488 GHLAKLDAVQIAHLP
+488 GHLAQLDAVQIAHLP
-503 DLLEGASHWTP
+503 DLLQDAQNWSAS
-514 EDFHTRQQTVQ
+514 DFHVRQQSVQ
-525 ALRQAASKVM
+525 ALRQAAAKVT
-535 PIAQHAWRGVCHP
+535 PIAEHPWRGVCHP
-548 ALLKLDAER
+548 ALLKLDADR
-557 FAQQLPALQTLLNQ
+557 FAQQLPALQSLLQQ
-571 TLQDSEQLA
+571 TLQDAEQLA
-580 QSLNGLKA
+580 QSLNGPA
-588 ENIQNLQAQITL
+588 PENMQSLQAQMAL
-600 AQQLASAPT
+600 AQQLAQAPT
-609 VDRQAVASVI
+609 VDRQSVTSVI
-619 WSHGLGQL
+619 WEHGFGQL
-627 QKLVECGQQFSA
+627 QKLVDTGYQLSQ
-639 QAQNLRNRFAESAWN
+639 QAQGLRSRFADSAWS
-654 QDWNSAR
+654 QDWSSAR

-672 RIFNSS
+672 RIFNGG
-678 YRQAIASVKAHL
+678 YRQAIASAKAHL
-690 KAELPKTKA
+690 KEALPKTKA
-699 ERTQWLDELMQAQS
+699 ERIQWLDALMQAQS
-713 LRQTLS
+713 LRQTLATHHS
-719 QQNTDGLA
+719 DGLA

-737 SDWGQLQ
+737 SDWSQLQ
-744 SVLRWMGGPDGQGR
+744 AVLRWMAGPDGQGR

-772 AHCAELAK
+772 SHCAELADK
-780 TADASLQ
+780 AQASLQ
-787 KFMQAAQQVL
+787 KFEQAAQATL
-797 GNYQFD
+797 NNYHFD
-803 TREAFDA
+803 TQEAFGT
-810 SDLSA
+810 SA
-815 IDLSQLQERLAQWMA
+815 LQAISFAALNERLAQWKGA
-830 EPTALLDWT
+830 PDALLNWA

-844 RTQARAAGLSPLVE
+844 RSQARLLGLSPLVE
-858 QVEQDAIALA
+858 QLELAAIAMD
-868 DLSPCFDRA
+868 DLPQSFERA

-888 AYPELVGFNG
+888 AHPELVGFNG
-898 DQHSQKVRHF
+898 DQHSQKVRQF

-921 QSALSHYEQ
+921 QSALSHYER
-930 VPRTASGIGPLGV
+930 VPRTASGMGPMGV

-1004 EPVDALGAIARCK
+1004 EPVDALGAIARCR

-1032 FFSRMTSEQED
+1032 FFSRMTSEQDD
-1043 FDEDDEDQLIAGAAD
+1043 FDDEDEEQLIAGAAD

-1065 CLAKG
+1065 CLARG

-1138 TIARAI
+1138 TIASAI
-1144 MRHALQTPQL
+1144 MQHALQTPQL
-1154 SLGVAAFSLQQKI
+1154 SLGVAAFSLQQKV

-1181 EAESFFVAH
+1181 EAEPFFVAH

-1271 GVAALKVFLNY
+1271 GVAALKVFLQY
-1282 AATGQLAVAGISGR
+1282 AATGQLAMAGISGR

-1309 LTAQGLKI
+1309 LSEALTSQGLKI

-1333 DPEQP
+1333 DPQQP

-1350 SYHSSRSARD
+1350 SYHHSRSARD

-1365 QSVLEGHGWKLLRIW
+1365 QSVLESQGWQLHRIW
-1380 GADWFRQPRAQTE
+1380 GCDWFRQPRAETQK
-1393 RVLAAVEAAKQDLE
+1393 VLAAVQRAQQSLE
-1407 RNQPVV
+1407 QNLP
-1413 QTIYTPAAIEI
+1413 QTQAPPAPAATEV
-1424 IERAPE
+1424 IERVEPADNSGKAAPE
-1430 ETAAQ
+1430 
-1435 TLAAATS
+1435 S
-1442 ATAYTEARLD
+1442 AYAEARLEV
-1452 IPPQE
+1452 PPKE
-1457 LHNVPT
+1457 LHSLPT
-1463 PRLAQLVRQ
+1463 SRLAQLVLQ
-1472 VVEQEGPIHFDELVT
+1472 VVEQEGPIHADELTT
-1487 RMRTLWGLQRAGSR
+1487 RIRTLWGLQRAGSR

-1506 DSARQSLLADG
+1506 DAARQSLLADD
-1517 AITTEAE
+1517 AITSEAD
-1524 FLDLPHRAVRV
+1524 FLDLPGRTVRV

-1546 RRPDCLPPAEIR
+1546 RRPDCLPPAEVRQAIR
-1558 QAIVQTLQSNLGGQR
+1558 QALQSSLGGQR
-1573 DELPGAVARLLGLSA
+1573 DELPAAVTRLLGLSA
-1588 VTAPVRELVLAQLD
+1588 VTAPVRDLILSQLD
-1602 ALHDSGAVEFNGTLY
+1602 ALHHSAEVEFNGTLY
-1617 RPKANS
+1617 RLPA

>member
-1 MSANV
+1 MHADSNSAL
-6 NHSAD
+6 
-11 ATGTDNIQTGAET
+11 
-24 ETANTTAAASPSAS
+24 
-38 PITRQ
+38 ITRQ
-43 LDKSRQTLL
+43 LEKSRQALL

-64 QAATAK
+64 QAATARV
-70 LLHFADELTPE
+70 LHFADERTDE
-81 VYRLLVNEAKAMSFV
+81 VYRLLAGESKAMSFA
-96 PSKTDEEQ
+96 PAKAEEEQ
-104 AASPAEAA
+104 AAADPAEAQETQTT
-112 VPPLAPPLALPQPDE
+112 LALPQPEESVDE
-127 QATEESRD
+127 QLDA
-135 ERGIAQRHRD
+135 RGVAQRHRD
-145 LKLQTRLTSE
+145 LKLQTRLSSE

-170 FVEEQG
+170 FIEEQG
-176 VNILFLALGHLQ
+176 VNILFLALGQLQ

-240 DFGLELPDFK
+240 DFGLELPEFN
-250 AGDDFDPAAYLT
+250 AGDDFDPRAYLAA
-262 SVATMAAAQPGWQVL
+262 VAAMAAAQPGWQVL
-277 PNAMT
+277 PDAMT

-297 DASTWPAEKRL
+297 DTATWPPEKRL

-325 DQLFPEDADVDQLI
+325 EHLFPEDADVDQLI
-339 PVVSQRHV
+339 PVDSQRHV

-412 KAVGLGPACL
+412 KSVGLGPACL
-422 ELHSHHTNKRKV
+422 ELHSHHANKRKV

-449 EHRDQII
+449 EHREQII
-456 NELSSVQQ
+456 HELSNVQQ
-464 QLNAHSETMHQPLSP
+464 QLNAHSRTMHQALAP
-479 CALTPYQIL
+479 CTLTPYQIL
-488 GHLAKLDAVQIAHLP
+488 GQLARLDTVQIAHLP
-503 DLLEGASHWTP
+503 DLLQGAQNWSP
-514 EDFHTRQQTVQ
+514 EDFHSRQQIVE
-525 ALRQAASKVM
+525 ALRQAVSKVS
-535 PIAQHAWRGVCHP
+535 PVAGHPWRGVCHP
-548 ALLKLDAER
+548 ALLKLDAQR
-557 FAQQLPALQTLLNQ
+557 FAQQLP
-571 TLQDSEQLA
+571 TLQAMLARLQQDAELLA
-580 QSLNGLKA
+580 QSLSAPAAQTILTLH
-588 ENIQNLQAQITL
+588 EQITL
-600 AQQLASAPT
+600 AQQLASAPSI
-609 VDRQAVASVI
+609 DRQAVANSI
-619 WSHGLGQL
+619 WDQGLGQL
-627 QKLVECGQQFSA
+627 HKLVECGTRFSLK
-639 QAQNLRNRFAESAWN
+639 AQNLGSSFAESAWTA
-654 QDWNSAR
+654 DWNAPR
-661 QSIAAHGDSLF
+661 QSIAAYGDSLF
-672 RIFNSS
+672 RIFNSG
-678 YRQAIASVKAHL
+678 YRAAIANL
-690 KAELPKTKA
+690 KGQLKTTLPSSRA
-699 ERTQWLDELMQAQS
+699 ERLNLLDSLIEAQQLRQNLGQQQTLGADAFGSLWLD
-713 LRQTLS
+713 
-719 QQNTDGLA
+719 
-727 AFGQLWQGEQ
+727 EQ
-737 SDWGQLQ
+737 SDWAQLQ
-744 SVLRWMGGPDGQGR
+744 AVLGWMAGPDGQGR
-758 SEAFR
+758 SAAFR

-772 AHCAELAK
+772 AHCADLA
-780 TADASLQ
+780 ARASASLQ
-787 KFMQAAQQVL
+787 AFEDAAQSLLDGYRLQ
-797 GNYQFD
+797 
-803 TREAFDA
+803 TREAFGA
-810 SDLSA
+810 ADLA
-815 IDLSQLQERLAQWMA
+815 RIPLADFGERLAQWVA
-830 EPTALLDWT
+830 EPNALLDWT
-839 QYHAT
+839 SYHAT
-844 RTQARAAGLSPLVE
+844 REQARAAGMAVLVQQLE
-858 QVEQDAIALA
+858 NESIAQGALPAI
-868 DLSPCFDRA
+868 FERA

-888 AYPELVGFNG
+888 AHPELVAFNG
-898 DQHSQKVRHF
+898 DQHSQKVRQF
-908 RALDIERIELARA
+908 RALDLERIELARA

-930 VPRTASGIGPLGV
+930 VPRSTSGMGPLGV

-980 SVAQFLEPG
+980 SVAQFLEPA

-1032 FFSRMTSEQED
+1032 FFSRMTSEQDE
-1043 FDEDDEDQLIAGAAD
+1043 FDDEDEDQLIAGAAD

-1085 SLIAVSNQQFYNSG
+1085 SLIAVSNQQFYNSS
-1099 LFIVPSPYTARAGMG
+1099 LYVVPSPYTARSGMG

-1120 PEGRFDSGATRVN
+1120 PEGRFDSGASRIN

-1144 MRHALQTPQL
+1144 MQHAQQSPQL
-1154 SLGVAAFSLQQKI
+1154 SLGVAAFSLQQKV

-1271 GVAALKVFLNY
+1271 GVAALKVFLQY
-1282 AATGQLAVAGISGR
+1282 AATGQLALAGISGR

-1309 LTAQGLKI
+1309 LTAQGLQVQ
-1317 ETQIGIAGF
+1317 TQIGIAGF

-1338 GRYLLGIECDGA
+1338 GRYLLGIECDGM
-1350 SYHSSRSARD
+1350 SYHHSRSARD

-1365 QSVLEGHGWKLLRIW
+1365 QSVLESQGWTLLRIW
-1380 GADWFRQPRAQTE
+1380 GCDWFRQPRAQTE
-1393 RVLAAVEAAKQDLE
+1393 RVLAAVEAARQRKQAE
-1407 RNQPVV
+1407 PVQPVMATHQS
-1413 QTIYTPAAIEI
+1413 QTATEVM
-1424 IERAPE
+1424 ERAARSDAGSA
-1430 ETAAQ
+1430 ETESAAGPDDSLYQ
-1435 TLAAATS
+1435 
-1442 ATAYTEARLD
+1442 EARFAV
-1452 IPPQE
+1452 PSGE
-1457 LHNVPT
+1457 LHSQST
-1463 PRLAQLVRQ
+1463 AKLAQLMHQ
-1472 VVEQEGPIHFDELVT
+1472 AVELEGPIHFDELVT

-1506 DSARQSLLADG
+1506 EQARQSLMADEALAAEG
-1517 AITTEAE
+1517 E
-1524 FLDLPHRAVRV
+1524 FLDLPGRAVRV
-1535 RDRSAVSSANL
+1535 RNRAEVGSANL
-1546 RRPDCLPPAEIR
+1546 RRIDCLPPAEIR
-1558 QAIVQTLQSNLGGQR
+1558 AAIALALRSSLGGQR
-1573 DELPGAVARLLGLSA
+1573 EELPAAVARLLGLSA
-1588 VTAPVRELVLAQLD
+1588 VTAPVRELVLTQLD
-1602 ALHDSGAVEFNGTLY
+1602 ALHGSGAVAFNGTLY
-1617 RPKANS
+1617 RLPT

>member
-1 MSANV
+1 MHADSNSAL
-6 NHSAD
+6 
-11 ATGTDNIQTGAET
+11 
-24 ETANTTAAASPSAS
+24 
-38 PITRQ
+38 ITRQ
-43 LDKSRQTLL
+43 LEKSRQALL

-64 QAATAK
+64 QAATARV
-70 LLHFADELTPE
+70 LHFADERTDE
-81 VYRLLVNEAKAMSFV
+81 VYRLLAGESKAMSFA
-96 PSKTDEEQ
+96 PAKAEEEQ
-104 AASPAEAA
+104 AAADPAEAQETQA
-112 VPPLAPPLALPQPDE
+112 TLALPQPEESVDE
-127 QATEESRD
+127 QLDA
-135 ERGIAQRHRD
+135 RGVAQRHRD
-145 LKLQTRLTSE
+145 LKLQTRLSSE

-170 FVEEQG
+170 FIEEQG
-176 VNILFLALGHLQ
+176 VNILFLALGQLQ

-240 DFGLELPDFK
+240 DFGLELPEFN
-250 AGDDFDPAAYLT
+250 AGDDFDPRAYLAA
-262 SVATMAAAQPGWQVL
+262 VAAMAAAQPGWQVL
-277 PNAMT
+277 PDAMT

-297 DASTWPAEKRL
+297 DTATWPPEKRL

-325 DQLFPEDADVDQLI
+325 EHLFPEDADVDQLI
-339 PVVSQRHV
+339 PVDSQRHV

-412 KAVGLGPACL
+412 KSVGLGPACL
-422 ELHSHHTNKRKV
+422 ELHSHHANKRKV

-449 EHRDQII
+449 EHREQII
-456 NELSSVQQ
+456 HELSNVQQ
-464 QLNAHSETMHQPLSP
+464 QLNAHSRTMHQALAP
-479 CALTPYQIL
+479 CTLTPYQIL
-488 GHLAKLDAVQIAHLP
+488 GQLARLDAVQIAHLP
-503 DLLEGASHWTP
+503 DLLQGTQNWSP
-514 EDFHTRQQTVQ
+514 EDFHSRQQIVE
-525 ALRQAASKVM
+525 ALRQAVSKVS
-535 PIAQHAWRGVCHP
+535 PVARHPWRGVCHP
-548 ALLKLDAER
+548 ALLKLDAQR
-557 FAQQLPALQTLLNQ
+557 FAQQLP
-571 TLQDSEQLA
+571 TLQAMLARLQQDAELLA
-580 QSLNGLKA
+580 QSLSA
-588 ENIQNLQAQITL
+588 PAAQTLQTLHEQITL
-600 AQQLASAPT
+600 AQQLASAPSI
-609 VDRQAVASVI
+609 DRQAVANSI
-619 WSHGLGQL
+619 WDQGLGQL
-627 QKLVECGQQFSA
+627 HKLVECGTRFSLK
-639 QAQNLRNRFAESAWN
+639 AQNLGSSFAESAWTA
-654 QDWNSAR
+654 DWSAPR
-661 QSIAAHGDSLF
+661 QSIAAYGDSLF
-672 RIFNSS
+672 RIFNSG
-678 YRQAIASVKAHL
+678 YRAAIASL
-690 KAELPKTKA
+690 KGQLKTTLPSSRA
-699 ERTQWLDELMQAQS
+699 ERLNLLDSLIEAQQLRQNLGQQQTLGADAFGSLWLD
-713 LRQTLS
+713 
-719 QQNTDGLA
+719 
-727 AFGQLWQGEQ
+727 EQ
-737 SDWGQLQ
+737 SDWAQLQ
-744 SVLRWMGGPDGQGR
+744 AVLGWMAGPDGQGR
-758 SEAFR
+758 SAAFR

-772 AHCAELAK
+772 AHCADLA
-780 TADASLQ
+780 ARASASLQ
-787 KFMQAAQQVL
+787 AFEDAAQSLLDGYRLETQ
-797 GNYQFD
+797 
-803 TREAFDA
+803 EAFGATNLARIPLADFG
-810 SDLSA
+810 
-815 IDLSQLQERLAQWMA
+815 ERLAQWVA
-830 EPTALLDWT
+830 EPNALLDWT
-839 QYHAT
+839 SYHAT
-844 RTQARAAGLSPLVE
+844 REQARAAGMAVLVQQLE
-858 QVEQDAIALA
+858 NESIAQGALPAI
-868 DLSPCFDRA
+868 FERA

-888 AYPELVGFNG
+888 AHPELVAFNG
-898 DQHSQKVRHF
+898 DQHSQKVRQF
-908 RALDIERIELARA
+908 RALDLERIELARA

-930 VPRTASGIGPLGV
+930 VPRSASGMGPLGV

-980 SVAQFLEPG
+980 SVAQFLEPA

-1032 FFSRMTSEQED
+1032 FFSRMTSEQDE
-1043 FDEDDEDQLIAGAAD
+1043 FDDEDEDQLIAGAAD

-1085 SLIAVSNQQFYNSG
+1085 SLIAVSNQQFYNSS
-1099 LFIVPSPYTARAGMG
+1099 LYVVPSPYTARSGMG

-1120 PEGRFDSGATRVN
+1120 PEGRFDSGASRIN

-1144 MRHALQTPQL
+1144 MKHAQQSPQL
-1154 SLGVAAFSLQQKI
+1154 SLGVAAFSLQQKV

-1271 GVAALKVFLNY
+1271 GVAALKVFLQY
-1282 AATGQLAVAGISGR
+1282 AATGQLALAGISGR

-1309 LTAQGLKI
+1309 LTAQGLQVQ
-1317 ETQIGIAGF
+1317 TQIGIAGF

-1338 GRYLLGIECDGA
+1338 GRYLLGIECDGM
-1350 SYHSSRSARD
+1350 SYHHSRSARD

-1365 QSVLEGHGWKLLRIW
+1365 QSVLESQGWTLLRIW
-1380 GADWFRQPRAQTE
+1380 GCDWFRQPRAQTE
-1393 RVLAAVEAAKQDLE
+1393 RVLAAVEAARQRKQAE
-1407 RNQPVV
+1407 PVQPVMATHQS
-1413 QTIYTPAAIEI
+1413 QTATEV
-1424 IERAPE
+1424 IERAARSDAGSA
-1430 ETAAQ
+1430 ETESAAGPDDSLYQ
-1435 TLAAATS
+1435 
-1442 ATAYTEARLD
+1442 EARFAV
-1452 IPPQE
+1452 PSGE
-1457 LHNVPT
+1457 LHSQST
-1463 PRLAQLVRQ
+1463 AKLAQLMHQ
-1472 VVEQEGPIHFDELVT
+1472 AVELEGPIHFDELVT

-1506 DSARQSLLADG
+1506 EQARQSLLAD
-1517 AITTEAE
+1517 EALAAEGE
-1524 FLDLPHRAVRV
+1524 FLDLPGRAVRV
-1535 RDRSAVSSANL
+1535 RNRAELGSANL
-1546 RRPDCLPPAEIR
+1546 RRIDCLPPAEIR
-1558 QAIVQTLQSNLGGQR
+1558 AAIALALRSSLGGQR
-1573 DELPGAVARLLGLSA
+1573 EELPVAVARLLGLSA
-1588 VTAPVRELVLAQLD
+1588 VTATVRELVLTQLD
-1602 ALHDSGAVEFNGTLY
+1602 ALHGSGAVAVNGTLY
-1617 RPKANS
+1617 RLPT

>member
-1 MSANV
+1 MHADSNSAL
-6 NHSAD
+6 
-11 ATGTDNIQTGAET
+11 
-24 ETANTTAAASPSAS
+24 
-38 PITRQ
+38 ITRQ
-43 LDKSRQTLL
+43 LEKNRQALL

-64 QAATAK
+64 QAATARV
-70 LLHFADELTPE
+70 LHFADERTDE
-81 VYRLLVNEAKAMSFV
+81 VYRLLAGESKAMSFA
-96 PSKTDEEQ
+96 PAKAEEEQ
-104 AASPAEAA
+104 AAADPAEAQETQA
-112 VPPLAPPLALPQPDE
+112 TLALPQPEESVDE
-127 QATEESRD
+127 QLDA
-135 ERGIAQRHRD
+135 RGVAQRHRD
-145 LKLQTRLTSE
+145 LKLQTRLSSE

-170 FVEEQG
+170 FIEEQG
-176 VNILFLALGHLQ
+176 VNILFLALGQLQ

-240 DFGLELPDFK
+240 DFGLELPEFN
-250 AGDDFDPAAYLT
+250 AGDDFDPRAYLAA
-262 SVATMAAAQPGWQVL
+262 VAAMAAAQPGWQVL
-277 PNAMT
+277 PDAMT

-297 DASTWPAEKRL
+297 DTATWPPEKRL

-325 DQLFPEDADVDQLI
+325 EHLFPEDADVDQLI
-339 PVVSQRHV
+339 PVDSQRHV

-412 KAVGLGPACL
+412 KSVGLGPACL
-422 ELHSHHTNKRKV
+422 ELHSHHANKRKV

-449 EHRDQII
+449 EHREQII
-456 NELSSVQQ
+456 HELSNVQQ
-464 QLNAHSETMHQPLSP
+464 QLNAHSRTMHQALAP
-479 CALTPYQIL
+479 CTLTPYQIL
-488 GHLAKLDAVQIAHLP
+488 GQLARLDAVQIAHLP
-503 DLLEGASHWTP
+503 DLLQGTQNWSP
-514 EDFHTRQQTVQ
+514 EDFHSRQQIVE
-525 ALRQAASKVM
+525 ALRQAVSKVS
-535 PIAQHAWRGVCHP
+535 PVARHPWRGVCHP
-548 ALLKLDAER
+548 ALLKLDAQR
-557 FAQQLPALQTLLNQ
+557 FAQQLP
-571 TLQDSEQLA
+571 TLQAMLARLQQDAELLA
-580 QSLNGLKA
+580 QSLSA
-588 ENIQNLQAQITL
+588 PAAQTLQTLHEQITL
-600 AQQLASAPT
+600 AQQLASAPSI
-609 VDRQAVASVI
+609 DRQAVANSI
-619 WSHGLGQL
+619 WDQGLGQL
-627 QKLVECGQQFSA
+627 HKLVECGTRFSLK
-639 QAQNLRNRFAESAWN
+639 AQNLGSSFAESAWTA
-654 QDWNSAR
+654 DWSAPR
-661 QSIAAHGDSLF
+661 QSIAAYGDSLF
-672 RIFNSS
+672 RIFNSG
-678 YRQAIASVKAHL
+678 YRAAIANL
-690 KAELPKTKA
+690 KGQLKTTLPSSRA
-699 ERTQWLDELMQAQS
+699 ERLNLLDSLIEAQQLRQNLGQQQTLGADAFGSLWLD
-713 LRQTLS
+713 
-719 QQNTDGLA
+719 
-727 AFGQLWQGEQ
+727 EQ
-737 SDWGQLQ
+737 SDWAQLQ
-744 SVLRWMGGPDGQGR
+744 AVLGWMAGPDGQGR
-758 SEAFR
+758 SAAFR

-772 AHCAELAK
+772 AHCADLA
-780 TADASLQ
+780 ARASASLQ
-787 KFMQAAQQVL
+787 AFEDAAQSLLDGYRLETQ
-797 GNYQFD
+797 
-803 TREAFDA
+803 EAFGATNLARIPLADFG
-810 SDLSA
+810 
-815 IDLSQLQERLAQWMA
+815 ERLAQWVA
-830 EPTALLDWT
+830 EPNALLDWT
-839 QYHAT
+839 SYHAT
-844 RTQARAAGLSPLVE
+844 REQARAAGMAVLVQQLE
-858 QVEQDAIALA
+858 NESIAQGALPAI
-868 DLSPCFDRA
+868 FERA

-888 AYPELVGFNG
+888 AHPELVAFNG
-898 DQHSQKVRHF
+898 DQHSQKVRQF
-908 RALDIERIELARA
+908 RALDLERIELARA

-930 VPRTASGIGPLGV
+930 VPRSASGMGPLGV

-980 SVAQFLEPG
+980 SVAQFLEPA

-1032 FFSRMTSEQED
+1032 FFSRMTSEQDE
-1043 FDEDDEDQLIAGAAD
+1043 FDDEDEDQLIAGAAD

-1085 SLIAVSNQQFYNSG
+1085 SLIAVSNQQFYNSS
-1099 LFIVPSPYTARAGMG
+1099 LYVVPSPYTARSGMG

-1120 PEGRFDSGATRVN
+1120 PEGRFDSGASRIN

-1144 MRHALQTPQL
+1144 MKHAQQSPQL
-1154 SLGVAAFSLQQKI
+1154 SLGVAAFSLQQKV

-1271 GVAALKVFLNY
+1271 GVAALKVFLQY
-1282 AATGQLAVAGISGR
+1282 AATGQLALAGISGR

-1309 LTAQGLKI
+1309 LTAQGLQVQ
-1317 ETQIGIAGF
+1317 TQIGIAGF

-1338 GRYLLGIECDGA
+1338 GRYLLGIECDGM
-1350 SYHSSRSARD
+1350 SYHHSRSARD

-1365 QSVLEGHGWKLLRIW
+1365 QSVLESQGWTLLRIW
-1380 GADWFRQPRAQTE
+1380 GCDWFRQPRAQTE
-1393 RVLAAVEAAKQDLE
+1393 RVLAAVEAARQRKQAE
-1407 RNQPVV
+1407 PVQPVMAPHQS
-1413 QTIYTPAAIEI
+1413 QTATEV
-1424 IERAPE
+1424 IERAARSDAGSAE
-1430 ETAAQ
+1430 KESAAGPDDSLYQ
-1435 TLAAATS
+1435 
-1442 ATAYTEARLD
+1442 EARFAV
-1452 IPPQE
+1452 PAGE
-1457 LHNVPT
+1457 LHSQST
-1463 PRLAQLVRQ
+1463 AKLAQLMHQ
-1472 VVEQEGPIHFDELVT
+1472 AVELEGPIHFDELVT

-1506 DSARQSLLADG
+1506 EQARQSLLAD
-1517 AITTEAE
+1517 EALAAEGE
-1524 FLDLPHRAVRV
+1524 FLDLPGRAVRV
-1535 RDRSAVSSANL
+1535 RNRAEVGSANL
-1546 RRPDCLPPAEIR
+1546 RRIDCLPPAEIR
-1558 QAIVQTLQSNLGGQR
+1558 AAIALALRSSLGGQR
-1573 DELPGAVARLLGLSA
+1573 EELPVAVARLLGLSA
-1588 VTAPVRELVLAQLD
+1588 VTAPVRELVLTQLD
-1602 ALHDSGAVEFNGTLY
+1602 ALHGSGAVAFNGTLY
-1617 RPKANS
+1617 RLPT

>member
-1 MSANV
+1 MHANE
-6 NHSAD
+6 HF
-11 ATGTDNIQTGAET
+11 
-24 ETANTTAAASPSAS
+24 S

-70 LLHFADELTPE
+70 VLHFADKVTAE
-81 VYRLLVNEAKAMSFV
+81 VYRLLVSDGKAMGFV
-96 PSKTDEEQ
+96 ASKAEQ
-104 AASPAEAA
+104 EPLTQGAAATEA
-112 VPPLAPPLALPQPDE
+112 LALPQPEEFADE
-127 QATEESRD
+127 PLDA
-135 ERGIAQRHRD
+135 RGVAQRHRD

-161 LDMYSDART
+161 LDMHSDART
-170 FVEEQG
+170 FIEEQG

-203 ILLPVALE
+203 ILVPVALE

-216 ERFTLSWLQED
+216 DRFTLSWLQED

-240 DFGLELPDFK
+240 DFGLELPEFK
-250 AGDDFDPAAYLT
+250 AGDDFDPSAYLAAV
-262 SVATMAAAQPGWQVL
+262 SAMAAAQPGWQVL
-277 PNAMT
+277 PDAMT

-308 DQQALIAAA
+308 DQQALIAAT
-317 LQDGFEAR
+317 LQDGFAAR
-325 DQLFPEDADVDQLI
+325 DQLFPDNADVDQLI
-339 PVVSQRHV
+339 PVASQRHV

-412 KAVGLGPACL
+412 QSVGLGPACL

-434 LEELKATRDLGKPRV
+434 LEEIKATRDLGKPRV
-449 EHRDQII
+449 EHSEQII
-456 NELSSVQQ
+456 HELSTVQQ
-464 QLNAHSETMHQPLSP
+464 QLNAHSQTMHTVLAPSM
-479 CALTPYQIL
+479 LTPHHIL
-488 GHLAKLDAVQIAHLP
+488 GHLAQRDGVAIAHLP
-503 DLLEGASHWTP
+503 DLLQDAASWSPT
-514 EDFHTRQQTVQ
+514 DLRARQHSVQ
-525 ALRQAASKVM
+525 ALRQAASKVT
-535 PIAQHAWRGVCHP
+535 PIHQHPWRGVCHP
-548 ALLKLDAER
+548 ALLKLDADR
-557 FAQQLPALQTLLNQ
+557 FALQLPALQTLLNK

-580 QSLNGLKA
+580 LAIHAPAPDS
-588 ENIQNLQAQITL
+588 IQNLQALITL
-600 AQQLASAPT
+600 AQPLASAPT

-619 WSHGLGQL
+619 WSHGLGAL
-627 QKLVECGQQFSA
+627 QKLVEYGVQFSA
-639 QAQNLRNRFAESAWN
+639 QVTQQQSRFAQSAWA
-654 QDWNSAR
+654 QDWSSAR
-661 QSIAAHGDSLF
+661 HSIAAHGGSLF
-672 RIFNSS
+672 RIFNSG

-690 KAELPKTKA
+690 KSPLPKTQA
-699 ERTQWLDELMQAQS
+699 ERLQWLDELMLAQS
-713 LRQTLS
+713 LRHTLE
-719 QQNTDGLA
+719 QQHSDGVA
-727 AFGQLWQGEQ
+727 AFGQLWRGEQ
-737 SDWGQLQ
+737 SDWSQLQ
-744 SVLRWMGGPDGQGR
+744 AVLRWMAGPDGQGR
-758 SEAFR
+758 SQAFR
-763 QLYAQLPSP
+763 QLFAQLTSP
-772 AHCAELAK
+772 EHGAHCAALAA
-780 TADASLQ
+780 TAQASLQ
-787 KFMQAAQQVL
+787 ALEQTAQSVL
-797 GNYQFD
+797 GHYQID
-803 TREAFDA
+803 TQEAFGAAELA
-810 SDLSA
+810 SISLA
-815 IDLSQLQERLAQWMA
+815 ALQARLTQWVAQ
-830 EPTALLDWT
+830 PTALLDWT

-844 RTQARAAGLSPLVE
+844 RIQARALGLAPLVE
-858 QVEQDAIALA
+858 QVEKSAIALDDVPA
-868 DLSPCFDRA
+868 SFERA

-888 AYPELVGFNG
+888 NHPELVSFNG
-898 DQHSQKVRHF
+898 EQHRQKVRQF
-908 RALDIERIELARA
+908 RALDVERIALARA

-930 VPRTASGIGPLGV
+930 VPRSASGIGPLGV

-963 AGEAVQAIKPV
+963 SGSAVQAIKPV

-1032 FFSRMTSEQED
+1032 FFSRMTSEETE
-1043 FDEDDEDQLIAGAAD
+1043 FADEDEEQLIAGAAD

-1085 SLIAVSNQQFYNSG
+1085 SLIAVSNQQFYNSS
-1099 LFIVPSPYTARAGMG
+1099 LFIVPSPYTQRAGMG

-1120 PEGRFDSGATRVN
+1120 HEGRFDSGATRTN

-1144 MRHALQTPQL
+1144 MQHALQTPQL
-1154 SLGVAAFSLQQKI
+1154 SLGVAAFSLQQKV
-1167 AIQDELELLRRQQP
+1167 AIQDELELLRREQP
-1181 EAESFFVAH
+1181 EAEPFFVAH

-1223 YLPMRFGPVSADG
+1223 YLPMRFGPISADG

-1271 GVAALKVFLNY
+1271 GVVALKVFLHY
-1282 AATGQLAVAGISGR
+1282 AATGQLEVARTSGR

-1301 LEEDVYEA
+1301 LEEDVYET
-1309 LTAQGLKI
+1309 LSEELKPLGLKV

-1333 DPEQP
+1333 DPAQP

-1350 SYHSSRSARD
+1350 SYHHTRSARD

-1380 GADWFRQPRAQTE
+1380 GCDWFRQPRAQTE
-1393 RVLAAVEAAKQDLE
+1393 RVLAAVEAAKQSVESE
-1407 RNQPVV
+1407 RNGPVV
-1413 QTIYTPAAIEI
+1413 PVFQAQAATKI
-1424 IERAPE
+1424 IERTTQADPVNTASKD
-1430 ETAAQ
+1430 TAAANHSIYQ
-1435 TLAAATS
+1435 EAQLDVPAGELHSLPTVQLAA
-1442 ATAYTEARLD
+1442 LM
-1452 IPPQE
+1452 
-1457 LHNVPT
+1457 
-1463 PRLAQLVRQ
+1463 RQ
-1472 VVEQEGPIHFDELVT
+1472 VVEQEGPVHFDEIIT

-1506 DSARQSLLADG
+1506 EQARQSLLADG
-1517 AITTEAE
+1517 ALVAEGE
-1524 FLDLPHRAVRV
+1524 FLDLPGRAVRV
-1535 RDRSAVSSANL
+1535 RNRSEARSANL
-1546 RRPDCLPPAEIR
+1546 RRIDCLAPAEIR
-1558 QAIVQTLQSNLGGQR
+1558 EAIVQTLKTSLGGER
-1573 DELPGAVARLLGLSA
+1573 DELPGSVVRLLGLNA
-1588 VTAPVRELVLAQLD
+1588 VTAPVRELVFTQLD
-1602 ALHDSGAVEFNGTLY
+1602 ALHASGALAFNGTLY
-1617 RPKANS
+1617 RLPS